1 MAILSNGKFY
11 GFLCS
16 VKATGRKLS
25 NGVKEYVEDFVSGF
39 AGHGWKLWEYI
50 KGKWK
55 LEIDSLV
62 VRETMVVFE
71 LLIQKIRAVKG
82 ALGIT
87 QACGRIKTATLDE
100 SGQNWLVTIEDE
112 MSFVAHDF
120 IRCQDWT
127 NGTLKGYWVE
137 ISEIRKIDGVDT
149 IVIPVSDFTGG
160 IGYTDGMEA
169 VDPALSG
176 MTTPAIGDE
185 IVQFGNSK
193 DVNRQSAIYLH
204 ADEGG
209 QPAIDILFGIN
220 SKSFAGC
227 TKIRMGGELPGTDG
241 LKGFYC
247 ENGMIKG
254 TDSTGHVVYC
264 IYPDGT
270 AEFGDG
276 SAKFAT
282 DKSGYIAGGA
292 ISWHWDASK
301 NKYVC
306 SMKGVVLTWDNL
318 DEETKEN
325 LKGEPGKDGQDGT
338 NGTDGKDGTSLIF
351 MGEFSSAPADPQNG
365 YWYRNTTDKKCYV
378 YQDGAWYVMTED
390 GKNGLDG
397 EGSIS
402 ADLDDEM
409 QSVVCSLDGTVVSG
423 LPVTTTFSMF
433 YGTTELSLDSLS
445 VGSITGVTA
454 TADRSTGIVKVTAIT
469 AAVADV
475 IRIPIT
481 GKATYKGAQYERTL
495 QLSINKIK
503 PGANGQNGTDGTDG
517 ADGQNAV
524 IYSLQ
529 PSTNIIKRDAN
540 GNSDVSKISCRVM
553 KTDGTSTVVSSLPV
567 GYSMDYIIDSG
578 NATSYTPDSE
588 ISVSGITNKI
598 QFRLYNETSGV
609 VLIDRETIAVVSD
622 GKKGLDGIN
631 GEDGKDGLSIMWKG
645 DLSSAPSNPEK
656 NWAYR
661 NTSNGIVYIYNG
673 SAWELMVADGQ
684 DGTDGTD
691 GTDGLSV
698 FVTYHDS
705 EDEPSRPT
713 GSGTSGG
720 WHTNATKDVVW
731 ISQKVA
737 SSASSGTWGDPIR
750 FKGLPGKYTELR
762 YKYAFGKP
770 ATPTGTNPAG
780 WSLSPD
786 REDITFSYSG
796 DFTKDGDYYVSPSP
810 TSHSSTYKQRIS
822 FTTRRANQMIHIEI
836 DVSSEQNYDKGIVEA
851 LDMSYHMD
859 NEHAWVG
866 SGVAS
871 AVVDIAVPTSGS
883 HFVEIVYTKD
893 GSGSSNEDR
902 VRFRMLDPTTCW
914 YSTAVIDGET
924 TPSWSEPVIFP
935 TDSKTEEQV
944 YLLAKSK
951 RDVVDLPTS
960 NEYVNEYIGDAPE
973 YSSSKFYS
981 AGNIVKYNNVYK
993 VAIQAHSGIAPTNE
1007 AYWEDVLWW
1016 VDNPRGASETY
1027 PYEYTCER
1035 TLQDGKWG
1043 EYKNYRLFGHYGKD
1057 GEPGEPGTPGE
1068 DANLLPWVE
1077 DWNNNKTEIGGE
1089 YLISPKIFSGTKDSN
1104 GKLTGVALGRDCVTV
1119 DGEKK
1124 TGIFALDQD
1133 DLMLE
1138 LDPLNKRYVFRG
1150 TNIIGSPDG
1159 QRVVISP
1166 DSKDIKIFD
1175 DSNKNVLRID
1185 GASKDSLNDLFS
1197 QNIPTI
1203 NIKNIPASVP
1213 SQEREY
1219 MVDIADPIY
1228 VTGNVA
1234 LDGRFFGGYT
1244 SSSPNTIFV
1253 EIILKTYSDSS
1264 LQNIIYADYLYSK
1277 VVSYTTE
1284 HSFDG
1289 EMFTGF
1295 LVSGY
1300 NVLSLRLAMS
1310 YQYSHSFSINNMS
1323 ITPVVNEYLSSL
1335 FANGISL
1342 GTSSK
1347 NLFSVMNRRVNGIN
1361 SIQAILSDGTSG
1373 LRLDSNGLQSLRNG
1387 RWGMVPSIICY
1398 GRAYST
1404 PSNAYIRRCKSY
1416 NGDIPTITRMSSTLG
1431 YLRMNIPS
1439 SWTADGFSESNVQIM
1454 LTGFGQSRNGS
1465 ASNMSEFLIKATVI
1479 SVTSSE
1485 VYIGLSDDDTGNDG
1499 EFYFEMK
1506 WL

>member
-16 VKATGRKLS
+16 VKSTGRKLS

-55 LEIDSLV
+55 LEIDALLV
-62 VRETMVVFE
+62 RGQFTVFE
-71 LLIQKIRAVKG
+71 LLISKIRSIMGAQTISQGQGKVKS
-82 ALGIT
+82 A
-87 QACGRIKTATLDE
+87 RISDDGTEYLIE
-100 SGQNWLVTIEDE
+100 LEDE
-112 MSFVAHDF
+112 DVSLVAHDF
-120 IRCQDWT
+120 IRCQT
-127 NGTLKGYWVE
+127 FSGTDLRMYHVE
-137 ISEIRKIDGVDT
+137 IESVDLST
-149 IVIPVSDFTGG
+149 KTLHIPLLEFNLD
-160 IGYTDGMEA
+160 D
-169 VDPALSG
+169 SG
-176 MTTPAIGDE
+176 NVLNPPKAGDDL
-185 IVQFGNSK
+185 VQFGNSQNK
-193 DVNRQSAIYLH
+193 ARQSAIYLH
-204 ADEGG
+204 ADENG
-209 QPAIDILFGIN
+209 QPAIDVMFDID
-220 SKSFAGC
+220 SKDW
-227 TKIRMGGELPGTDG
+227 TNKIKIRVGGDIPGTEG
-241 LKGFYC
+241 LKGFYSI
-247 ENGMIKG
+247 NGMIKAVDENG
-254 TDSTGHVVYC
+254 ALIYGL
-264 IYPDGT
+264 YPDGT
-270 AEFGDG
+270 VNIGKGNIVYNPQNNKVTLG
-276 SAKFAT
+276 SGVT
-282 DKSGYIAGGA
+282 L
-292 ISWHWDASK
+292 SWS
-301 NKYVC
+301 
-306 SMKGVVLTWDNL
+306 NL
-318 DEETKEN
+318 DEEAKEN

-351 MGEFSSAPADPQNG
+351 MGEFSSAPANPQNG

-409 QSVVCSLDGTVVSG
+409 QSVACSLDGTVVFG
-423 LPVTTTFSMF
+423 LPITTTFSMF
-433 YGTTELSLDSLS
+433 YGTTELPLDSLS

-454 TADRSTGIVKVTAIT
+454 TSDRSTGIVKVTAIT

-481 GKATYKGAQYERTL
+481 GRVTYKGSQYERTL
-495 QLSINKIK
+495 HLSINKVK
-503 PGANGQNGTDGTDG
+503 PGENGENGTDG
-517 ADGQNAV
+517 ANGQNAV

-529 PSTNIIKRDAN
+529 PSTNIIKRDAD
-540 GNSDVSKISCRVM
+540 GNSDISNISCRVM
-553 KTDGTSTVVSSLPV
+553 KTDGASTVVSSLPV

-578 NATSYTPDSE
+578 NATSYTPDKQ
-588 ISVSGITNKI
+588 ISVSGITDKI

-631 GEDGKDGLSIMWKG
+631 GEDGKDGLSITWKG
-645 DLSSAPSNPEK
+645 DLSSAPANPQK

-673 SAWELMVADGQ
+673 TAWELMVADGQ

-698 FVTYHDS
+698 FITYHDS

-737 SSASSGTWGDPIR
+737 SSASSGTWGDPMPFR
-750 FKGLPGKYTELR
+750 GLPGKYTELR

-810 TSHSSTYKQRIS
+810 TSHSSTYKQRVS

-902 VRFRMLDPTTCW
+902 VKFRMLDPTTCW
-914 YSTAVIDGET
+914 YSTAVIDGKT

-951 RDVVDLPTS
+951 RNVIDLPTS

-981 AGNIVKYNNVYK
+981 AGNIVKYNDVYK

-1043 EYKNYRLFGHYGKD
+1043 EYKNYHLFGHYGKD
-1057 GEPGEPGTPGE
+1057 GEPGE

-1077 DWNNNKTEIGGE
+1077 QWDNNKTLIDGE
-1089 YLISPKIFSGTKDSN
+1089 YVVSPKMFSGTKDSG
-1104 GKLTGVALGRDCVTV
+1104 GKLTGIALGRDCITV
-1119 DGEKK
+1119 DGEKR
-1124 TGIFALDQD
+1124 TGIFALVGGNIVFK
-1133 DLMLE
+1133 
-1138 LDPLNKRYVFRG
+1138 LDPISEEYEFQGSVVADSITMKDFAHLSQAIFKGDFMFSQQGIDADGNPTSNYQEFNQENPQGGNFKPNLAFNLKTGDQYSNGGHVYGFATNTPIQANG
-1150 TNIIGSPDG
+1150 TSVDPDKVAYSKVNI
-1159 QRVVISP
+1159 
-1166 DSKDIKIFD
+1166 
-1175 DSNKNVLRID
+1175 
-1185 GASKDSLNDLFS
+1185 LFS
-1197 QNIPTI
+1197 GTSSLRLPNDKKFDGVEFTIVSTASRSFDGSANIY
-1203 NIKNIPASVP
+1203 
-1213 SQEREY
+1213 REGGGDTNYSATGIHYKGVEIRTCY
-1219 MVDIADPIY
+1219 MRSEGSFIRLIAHWNGSKLKYYVVGHSDNFAMIEPILNTQGTSATLGIWFVDR
-1228 VTGNVA
+1228 V
-1234 LDGRFFGGYT
+1234 YT
-1244 SSSPNTIFV
+1244 SSTSMRVYYNDINLFLFMLNVYSGKDAPNTGG
-1253 EIILKTYSDSS
+1253 L
-1264 LQNIIYADYLYSK
+1264 N
-1277 VVSYTTE
+1277 
-1284 HSFDG
+1284 
-1289 EMFTGF
+1289 FT
-1295 LVSGY
+1295 S
-1300 NVLSLRLAMS
+1300 
-1310 YQYSHSFSINNMS
+1310 
-1323 ITPVVNEYLSSL
+1323 
-1335 FANGISL
+1335 
-1342 GTSSK
+1342 
-1347 NLFSVMNRRVNGIN
+1347 
-1361 SIQAILSDGTSG
+1361 
-1373 LRLDSNGLQSLRNG
+1373 
-1387 RWGMVPSIICY
+1387 
-1398 GRAYST
+1398 
-1404 PSNAYIRRCKSY
+1404 
-1416 NGDIPTITRMSSTLG
+1416 
-1431 YLRMNIPS
+1431 PS
-1439 SWTADGFSESNVQIM
+1439 S
-1454 LTGFGQSRNGS
+1454 
-1465 ASNMSEFLIKATVI
+1465 
-1479 SVTSSE
+1479 
-1485 VYIGLSDDDTGNDG
+1485 
-1499 EFYFEMK
+1499 
-1506 WL
+1506 

>member
-16 VKATGRKLS
+16 VKSTGRKLS

-55 LEIDSLV
+55 LEIDALLV
-62 VRETMVVFE
+62 RGQFTVFE
-71 LLIQKIRAVKG
+71 LLISKIRSIMGAQTISQGQGKVKS
-82 ALGIT
+82 A
-87 QACGRIKTATLDE
+87 RISDDGTEYLIE
-100 SGQNWLVTIEDE
+100 LEDE
-112 MSFVAHDF
+112 DVSLVAHDF
-120 IRCQDWT
+120 IRCQT
-127 NGTLKGYWVE
+127 FSGTDLRMYHVE
-137 ISEIRKIDGVDT
+137 IESVDLST
-149 IVIPVSDFTGG
+149 KTLHIPLLEFNLD
-160 IGYTDGMEA
+160 D
-169 VDPALSG
+169 SG
-176 MTTPAIGDE
+176 NVLNPPKAGDDL
-185 IVQFGNSK
+185 VQFGNSQNK
-193 DVNRQSAIYLH
+193 ARQSAIYLH
-204 ADEGG
+204 ADENG
-209 QPAIDILFGIN
+209 QPAIDVMFDID
-220 SKSFAGC
+220 SKDW
-227 TKIRMGGELPGTDG
+227 TNKIKIRVGGDIPGTEG
-241 LKGFYC
+241 LKGFYSI
-247 ENGMIKG
+247 NGMIKAVDENG
-254 TDSTGHVVYC
+254 ALIYGL
-264 IYPDGT
+264 YPDGT
-270 AEFGDG
+270 VNIGKGNIVYNPQNNKVTLG
-276 SAKFAT
+276 SGVT
-282 DKSGYIAGGA
+282 L
-292 ISWHWDASK
+292 SWS
-301 NKYVC
+301 
-306 SMKGVVLTWDNL
+306 NL
-318 DEETKEN
+318 DEEAKEN

-351 MGEFSSAPADPQNG
+351 MGEFSSAPANPQNG

-409 QSVVCSLDGTVVSG
+409 QSVACSLDGTVVFG
-423 LPVTTTFSMF
+423 LPITTTFSMF
-433 YGTTELSLDSLS
+433 YGTTELPLDSLS

-454 TADRSTGIVKVTAIT
+454 TSDRSTGIVKVTAIT

-481 GKATYKGAQYERTL
+481 GRVTYKGSQYERTL
-495 QLSINKIK
+495 HLSINKVK
-503 PGANGQNGTDGTDG
+503 PGENGENGTDG
-517 ADGQNAV
+517 ANGQNAV

-529 PSTNIIKRDAN
+529 PSTNIIKRDAD
-540 GNSDVSKISCRVM
+540 GNSDISNISCRVM
-553 KTDGTSTVVSSLPV
+553 KTDGASTVVSSLPV

-578 NATSYTPDSE
+578 NATSYTPDKQ
-588 ISVSGITNKI
+588 ISVSGITDKI

-631 GEDGKDGLSIMWKG
+631 GEDGKDGLSITWKG
-645 DLSSAPSNPEK
+645 DLSSAPANPQK

-673 SAWELMVADGQ
+673 TAWELMVADGQ

-698 FVTYHDS
+698 FITYHDS

-796 DFTKDGDYYVSPSP
+796 NFTKDGDYYVSPSP
-810 TSHSSTYKQRIS
+810 ASHSSTYKQRVS

-851 LDMSYHMD
+851 LDTSYHMD
-859 NEHAWVG
+859 NEHAWTG
-866 SGVAS
+866 SGVTN
-871 AVVDIAVPTSGS
+871 AVVDIAVPTAGS

-902 VRFRMLDPTTCW
+902 VKFRMLDPTTCW
-914 YSTAVIDGET
+914 YSTAVIDGKT

-951 RDVVDLPTS
+951 RNVIDLPTS

-981 AGNIVKYNNVYK
+981 AGNIVKYNDVYK

-1043 EYKNYRLFGHYGKD
+1043 EYKNYHLFGHYGKD
-1057 GEPGEPGTPGE
+1057 GEPGADGKPGE

-1077 DWNNNKTEIGGE
+1077 QWDNNKTLIDGE
-1089 YLISPKIFSGTKDSN
+1089 YVVSPKMFSGTKDSG
-1104 GKLTGVALGRDCVTV
+1104 GKLTGIALGRDCITV
-1119 DGEKK
+1119 DGEKR
-1124 TGIFALDQD
+1124 TGIFALVGGNIVFK
-1133 DLMLE
+1133 
-1138 LDPLNKRYVFRG
+1138 LDPISEEYEFQGSVVADSITMKDFAHLSQAIFKGDFMFSQQGIDADGNPTSNYQEFNQENPQGGNFKPNLAFNLKTGDQYSNGGHVYGFATNTPIQANG
-1150 TNIIGSPDG
+1150 TSVDPDKVAYSKVNI
-1159 QRVVISP
+1159 
-1166 DSKDIKIFD
+1166 
-1175 DSNKNVLRID
+1175 
-1185 GASKDSLNDLFS
+1185 LFS
-1197 QNIPTI
+1197 GTSSLRLPNDKKFDGVEFTIVSTAPRSFDGSANIY
-1203 NIKNIPASVP
+1203 
-1213 SQEREY
+1213 REGGGDTNYSATGIHYKGVEIRTCY
-1219 MVDIADPIY
+1219 MRSEGSFIRLIAHWNGSKLKYYVVGHSDNFAMIEPILNTQGTSATLGIWFVDR
-1228 VTGNVA
+1228 V
-1234 LDGRFFGGYT
+1234 YT
-1244 SSSPNTIFV
+1244 SSTSMRVYYNDINLFLFMLNVYSGKDAPNTGG
-1253 EIILKTYSDSS
+1253 L
-1264 LQNIIYADYLYSK
+1264 N
-1277 VVSYTTE
+1277 
-1284 HSFDG
+1284 
-1289 EMFTGF
+1289 FT
-1295 LVSGY
+1295 S
-1300 NVLSLRLAMS
+1300 
-1310 YQYSHSFSINNMS
+1310 
-1323 ITPVVNEYLSSL
+1323 
-1335 FANGISL
+1335 
-1342 GTSSK
+1342 
-1347 NLFSVMNRRVNGIN
+1347 
-1361 SIQAILSDGTSG
+1361 
-1373 LRLDSNGLQSLRNG
+1373 
-1387 RWGMVPSIICY
+1387 
-1398 GRAYST
+1398 
-1404 PSNAYIRRCKSY
+1404 
-1416 NGDIPTITRMSSTLG
+1416 
-1431 YLRMNIPS
+1431 PS
-1439 SWTADGFSESNVQIM
+1439 S
-1454 LTGFGQSRNGS
+1454 
-1465 ASNMSEFLIKATVI
+1465 
-1479 SVTSSE
+1479 
-1485 VYIGLSDDDTGNDG
+1485 
-1499 EFYFEMK
+1499 
-1506 WL
+1506 

>member
-55 LEIDSLV
+55 LEIDALLV
-62 VRETMVVFE
+62 RGQFTVFE
-71 LLIQKIRAVKG
+71 LLISKIRSIMGAQTISQGQGKVKS
-82 ALGIT
+82 A
-87 QACGRIKTATLDE
+87 RISDDGTEYLIE
-100 SGQNWLVTIEDE
+100 LEDE
-112 MSFVAHDF
+112 DVSLVAHDF
-120 IRCQDWT
+120 IRCQT
-127 NGTLKGYWVE
+127 FSGTDLRMYHVE
-137 ISEIRKIDGVDT
+137 IESVDLSTKTLHIPLSEFNLDD
-149 IVIPVSDFTGG
+149 
-160 IGYTDGMEA
+160 
-169 VDPALSG
+169 SG
-176 MTTPAIGDE
+176 NVLNPPKAGDDL
-185 IVQFGNSK
+185 VQFGNSQNK
-193 DVNRQSAIYLH
+193 DRQSAIYLH
-204 ADEGG
+204 ADENG
-209 QPAIDILFGIN
+209 QPAIDVMFDID
-220 SKSFAGC
+220 SKDW
-227 TKIRMGGELPGTDG
+227 TNKIKIRVGGDIPGTEG
-241 LKGFYC
+241 LKGFYSI
-247 ENGMIKG
+247 NGMIKAVDENG
-254 TDSTGHVVYC
+254 ALIYGL
-264 IYPDGT
+264 YPDGT
-270 AEFGDG
+270 VNIGKGNIVYNPQNNKVTLG
-276 SAKFAT
+276 SGVT
-282 DKSGYIAGGA
+282 L
-292 ISWHWDASK
+292 SWS
-301 NKYVC
+301 
-306 SMKGVVLTWDNL
+306 NL
-318 DEETKEN
+318 DEEAKEN
-325 LKGEPGKDGQDGT
+325 LKGEP
-338 NGTDGKDGTSLIF
+338 GTDGKDGTSLIF
-351 MGEFSSAPADPQNG
+351 MGEFSSAPANPQNG

-409 QSVVCSLDGTVVSG
+409 QSVACSLDGTVVSG
-423 LPVTTTFSMF
+423 LPITTTFSMF
-433 YGTTELSLDSLS
+433 YGTTELPLDSLS

-481 GKATYKGAQYERTL
+481 GRVTYKGSQYERTL
-495 QLSINKIK
+495 HLSINKVK
-503 PGANGQNGTDGTDG
+503 PGENGENGTDGTN
-517 ADGQNAV
+517 GQNAV

-529 PSTNIIKRDAN
+529 PSTNIIKRDAD

-578 NATSYTPDSE
+578 NATSYTPDKQ
-588 ISVSGITNKI
+588 ISVSGITEKI

-631 GEDGKDGLSIMWKG
+631 GEDGKDGLSITWKG
-645 DLSSAPSNPEK
+645 DLSSAPANPQK

-673 SAWELMVADGQ
+673 TAWELMVADGQ

-698 FVTYHDS
+698 FITYHDS

-796 DFTKDGDYYVSPSP
+796 NFTKDGDYYVSPSP
-810 TSHSSTYKQRIS
+810 TSHSSTYKQRVS

-851 LDMSYHMD
+851 LDTSYSSS
-859 NEHAWVG
+859 NEHAWEG
-866 SGVAS
+866 SGVTN
-871 AVVDIAVPTSGS
+871 AVVDIAVPTAGS

-893 GSGSSNEDR
+893 SSTSNNEDR
-902 VRFRMLDPTTCW
+902 VKFRMLDPTTCW
-914 YSTAVIDGET
+914 YSTAVIDSKT

-951 RDVVDLPTS
+951 RNVIDLPTS
-960 NEYVNEYIGDAPE
+960 NEYVNEYIGDASE

-1043 EYKNYRLFGHYGKD
+1043 EYKNYHLFGHYGKD
-1057 GEPGEPGTPGE
+1057 GEPGE

-1089 YLISPKIFSGTKDSN
+1089 YLISPKIFSGTKDSS
-1104 GKLTGVALGRDCVTV
+1104 GKLTGIALGRDCITV
-1119 DGEKK
+1119 DGEKR
-1124 TGIFALDQD
+1124 TGIFALVGGNIVFK
-1133 DLMLE
+1133 
-1138 LDPLNKRYVFRG
+1138 LDPISEEYEFQGSVVADSITMKDFAHLSQAIFKGDFMFSQQGIDADGNPTSNYQEFNQENPQGGNFKPNLAFNLKTGDQYSNGGHVYGFATNTPIQANG
-1150 TNIIGSPDG
+1150 TSVDPDKVAYSKVNI
-1159 QRVVISP
+1159 
-1166 DSKDIKIFD
+1166 
-1175 DSNKNVLRID
+1175 
-1185 GASKDSLNDLFS
+1185 LFS
-1197 QNIPTI
+1197 GTSSLRLPNDKKFDGVEFTIVSTASRSFDGSANIY
-1203 NIKNIPASVP
+1203 
-1213 SQEREY
+1213 REGGGDTNYSATGIYYKGVEIRTCY
-1219 MVDIADPIY
+1219 MRSEGSFIRLIAHWNGSKLKYYVVGHSDNFAMIEPILNTQGTSATLGIWFVDR
-1228 VTGNVA
+1228 V
-1234 LDGRFFGGYT
+1234 YT
-1244 SSSPNTIFV
+1244 SSTSMRVYYNDINLFLFMLNVYGGKDAPNTGG
-1253 EIILKTYSDSS
+1253 L
-1264 LQNIIYADYLYSK
+1264 N
-1277 VVSYTTE
+1277 
-1284 HSFDG
+1284 
-1289 EMFTGF
+1289 FT
-1295 LVSGY
+1295 S
-1300 NVLSLRLAMS
+1300 
-1310 YQYSHSFSINNMS
+1310 
-1323 ITPVVNEYLSSL
+1323 
-1335 FANGISL
+1335 
-1342 GTSSK
+1342 
-1347 NLFSVMNRRVNGIN
+1347 
-1361 SIQAILSDGTSG
+1361 
-1373 LRLDSNGLQSLRNG
+1373 
-1387 RWGMVPSIICY
+1387 
-1398 GRAYST
+1398 
-1404 PSNAYIRRCKSY
+1404 
-1416 NGDIPTITRMSSTLG
+1416 
-1431 YLRMNIPS
+1431 PS
-1439 SWTADGFSESNVQIM
+1439 S
-1454 LTGFGQSRNGS
+1454 
-1465 ASNMSEFLIKATVI
+1465 
-1479 SVTSSE
+1479 
-1485 VYIGLSDDDTGNDG
+1485 
-1499 EFYFEMK
+1499 
-1506 WL
+1506 

>member
-55 LEIDSLV
+55 LEIDALLV
-62 VRETMVVFE
+62 RGQFTVFE
-71 LLIQKIRAVKG
+71 LLISKIRSIMGAQTISQGQGKVKS
-82 ALGIT
+82 A
-87 QACGRIKTATLDE
+87 RISDDGTEYLIE
-100 SGQNWLVTIEDE
+100 LEDE
-112 MSFVAHDF
+112 DVSLVAHDF
-120 IRCQDWT
+120 IRCQT
-127 NGTLKGYWVE
+127 FSGTDLRMYHVE
-137 ISEIRKIDGVDT
+137 IESVDLST
-149 IVIPVSDFTGG
+149 KTLHIPLLEFNLD
-160 IGYTDGMEA
+160 D
-169 VDPALSG
+169 SG
-176 MTTPAIGDE
+176 NVLNPPKAGDDL
-185 IVQFGNSK
+185 VQFGNSQNK
-193 DVNRQSAIYLH
+193 ARQSAIYLH
-204 ADEGG
+204 ADENG
-209 QPAIDILFGIN
+209 QPAIDVMFDID
-220 SKSFAGC
+220 SKDW
-227 TKIRMGGELPGTDG
+227 TNKIKIRVGGDIPGTEG
-241 LKGFYC
+241 LKGFYSI
-247 ENGMIKG
+247 NGMIKAVDENG
-254 TDSTGHVVYC
+254 ALIYGL
-264 IYPDGT
+264 YPDGT
-270 AEFGDG
+270 VNIGKGNIVYNPQNNKVTLG
-276 SAKFAT
+276 SGVT
-282 DKSGYIAGGA
+282 L
-292 ISWHWDASK
+292 SWS
-301 NKYVC
+301 
-306 SMKGVVLTWDNL
+306 NL
-318 DEETKEN
+318 DEEAKEN

-351 MGEFSSAPADPQNG
+351 MGEFSSAPANPQNG

-409 QSVVCSLDGTVVSG
+409 QSVACSLDGTVVFG
-423 LPVTTTFSMF
+423 LPITTTFSMF
-433 YGTTELSLDSLS
+433 YGTTELPLDSLS

-454 TADRSTGIVKVTAIT
+454 TSDRSTGIVKVTAIT

-481 GKATYKGAQYERTL
+481 GRVTYKGSQYERTL
-495 QLSINKIK
+495 HLSINKVK
-503 PGANGQNGTDGTDG
+503 PGENGENGTDG
-517 ADGQNAV
+517 ANGQNAV

-529 PSTNIIKRDAN
+529 PSTNIIKRDAD
-540 GNSDVSKISCRVM
+540 GNSDISNISCRVM
-553 KTDGTSTVVSSLPV
+553 KTDGASTVVSSLPV

-578 NATSYTPDSE
+578 NATSYTPDKQ
-588 ISVSGITNKI
+588 ISVSGITDKI

-631 GEDGKDGLSIMWKG
+631 GEDGKDGLSITWKG
-645 DLSSAPSNPEK
+645 DLSSAPANPQK

-673 SAWELMVADGQ
+673 TAWELMVADGQ

-698 FVTYHDS
+698 FITYHDS

-796 DFTKDGDYYVSPSP
+796 NFTKDGDYYVSPSP
-810 TSHSSTYKQRIS
+810 ASHSSTYKQRVS

-851 LDMSYHMD
+851 LDTSYHMD
-859 NEHAWVG
+859 NEHAWTG
-866 SGVAS
+866 SGVTN
-871 AVVDIAVPTSGS
+871 AVVDIAVPTAGS

-902 VRFRMLDPTTCW
+902 VKFRMLDPTTCW
-914 YSTAVIDGET
+914 YSTAVIDGKT

-951 RDVVDLPTS
+951 RNVIDLPTS

-981 AGNIVKYNNVYK
+981 AGNIVKYNDVYK

-1043 EYKNYRLFGHYGKD
+1043 EYKNYHLFGHYGKD
-1057 GEPGEPGTPGE
+1057 GEPGADGKPGE

-1077 DWNNNKTEIGGE
+1077 QWDNNKTLIDGE
-1089 YLISPKIFSGTKDSN
+1089 YVVSPKMFSGTKDSG
-1104 GKLTGVALGRDCVTV
+1104 GKLTGIALGRDCITV
-1119 DGEKK
+1119 DGEKR
-1124 TGIFALDQD
+1124 TGIFALVGGNIVFK
-1133 DLMLE
+1133 
-1138 LDPLNKRYVFRG
+1138 LDPISEEYEFQGSVVADSITMKDFAHLSQAIFKGDFMFSQQGIDADGNPTSNYQEFNQENPQGGNFKPNLAFNLKTGDQYSNGGHVYGFATNTPIQANG
-1150 TNIIGSPDG
+1150 TSVDPDKVAYSKVNI
-1159 QRVVISP
+1159 
-1166 DSKDIKIFD
+1166 
-1175 DSNKNVLRID
+1175 
-1185 GASKDSLNDLFS
+1185 LFS
-1197 QNIPTI
+1197 GTSSLRLPNDKKFDGVEFTIVSTASRSFDGSANIY
-1203 NIKNIPASVP
+1203 
-1213 SQEREY
+1213 REGGGDTNYSATGIHYKGVEIRTCY
-1219 MVDIADPIY
+1219 MRSEGSFIRLIAHWNGSKLKYYVVGHSDNFAMIEPILNTQGTSATLGIWFVDR
-1228 VTGNVA
+1228 V
-1234 LDGRFFGGYT
+1234 YT
-1244 SSSPNTIFV
+1244 SSTSMRVYYNDINLFLFMLNVYSGKDAPNTGG
-1253 EIILKTYSDSS
+1253 L
-1264 LQNIIYADYLYSK
+1264 N
-1277 VVSYTTE
+1277 
-1284 HSFDG
+1284 
-1289 EMFTGF
+1289 FT
-1295 LVSGY
+1295 S
-1300 NVLSLRLAMS
+1300 
-1310 YQYSHSFSINNMS
+1310 
-1323 ITPVVNEYLSSL
+1323 
-1335 FANGISL
+1335 
-1342 GTSSK
+1342 
-1347 NLFSVMNRRVNGIN
+1347 
-1361 SIQAILSDGTSG
+1361 
-1373 LRLDSNGLQSLRNG
+1373 
-1387 RWGMVPSIICY
+1387 
-1398 GRAYST
+1398 
-1404 PSNAYIRRCKSY
+1404 
-1416 NGDIPTITRMSSTLG
+1416 
-1431 YLRMNIPS
+1431 PS
-1439 SWTADGFSESNVQIM
+1439 S
-1454 LTGFGQSRNGS
+1454 
-1465 ASNMSEFLIKATVI
+1465 
-1479 SVTSSE
+1479 
-1485 VYIGLSDDDTGNDG
+1485 
-1499 EFYFEMK
+1499 
-1506 WL
+1506 

>member
-55 LEIDSLV
+55 LEIDALLV
-62 VRETMVVFE
+62 RGQFTVFE
-71 LLIQKIRAVKG
+71 LLISKIRSIMG
-82 ALGIT
+82 AQTISQG
-87 QACGRIKTATLDE
+87 QGKDKSARISDDGTEYLIE
-100 SGQNWLVTIEDE
+100 LEDE
-112 MSFVAHDF
+112 DVSLVAHDF
-120 IRCQDWT
+120 IRCQT
-127 NGTLKGYWVE
+127 FSGTDLRMYHVE
-137 ISEIRKIDGVDT
+137 IESVDLLTKTLHIPLSEFNLDD
-149 IVIPVSDFTGG
+149 
-160 IGYTDGMEA
+160 
-169 VDPALSG
+169 SG
-176 MTTPAIGDE
+176 NVLNPPKAGDDL
-185 IVQFGNSK
+185 VQFGNSQNK
-193 DVNRQSAIYLH
+193 ARQSAIYLH
-204 ADEGG
+204 ADENG
-209 QPAIDILFGIN
+209 QPAIDVMFDID
-220 SKSFAGC
+220 SKDW
-227 TKIRMGGELPGTDG
+227 TNKIKIRVGGDIPGTEG
-241 LKGFYC
+241 LKGFYSI
-247 ENGMIKG
+247 NGMIKAVDENG
-254 TDSTGHVVYC
+254 ALIYGL
-264 IYPDGT
+264 YPDGT
-270 AEFGDG
+270 VNIGKGNIVYNPQNNKVTLG
-276 SAKFAT
+276 SGVT
-282 DKSGYIAGGA
+282 L
-292 ISWHWDASK
+292 SWS
-301 NKYVC
+301 
-306 SMKGVVLTWDNL
+306 NL

-351 MGEFSSAPADPQNG
+351 MGEFSSAPANPQNG

-409 QSVVCSLDGTVVSG
+409 QSVACSLDGTVVFG
-423 LPVTTTFSMF
+423 LPITTTFSMF
-433 YGTTELSLDSLS
+433 YGTTELPLDSLS

-454 TADRSTGIVKVTAIT
+454 TSDRSTGIVKVTAIT

-481 GKATYKGAQYERTL
+481 GRVTYKGSQYERTL
-495 QLSINKIK
+495 HLSINKVK
-503 PGANGQNGTDGTDG
+503 PGENGENGTDG
-517 ADGQNAV
+517 ANGQNAV

-529 PSTNIIKRDAN
+529 PSTNIIKRDAD
-540 GNSDVSKISCRVM
+540 GNSDVSNISCRVM
-553 KTDGTSTVVSSLPV
+553 KTDGASTVVSSLPV

-578 NATSYTPDSE
+578 NATSYTPDKQ
-588 ISVSGITNKI
+588 ISVSGITDKI

-631 GEDGKDGLSIMWKG
+631 GEDGKDGLSITWKG
-645 DLSSAPSNPEK
+645 DLSSAPANPQK

-673 SAWELMVADGQ
+673 TAWELMVADGQ

-698 FVTYHDS
+698 FITYHDS

-796 DFTKDGDYYVSPSP
+796 NFTKDGDYYVSPSP
-810 TSHSSTYKQRIS
+810 TSHSSTYKQRVS

-851 LDMSYHMD
+851 LDTSYSSS
-859 NEHAWVG
+859 NEHAWEG
-866 SGVAS
+866 SGVTN
-871 AVVDIAVPTSGS
+871 AVVDIAVPTAGS

-893 GSGSSNEDR
+893 SSTSSNEDR
-902 VRFRMLDPTTCW
+902 VKFRMLDPTTCW
-914 YSTAVIDGET
+914 YSTAVIDGKT

-951 RDVVDLPTS
+951 RNVIDLPAS

-1035 TLQDGKWG
+1035 TLQGGKWG

-1057 GEPGEPGTPGE
+1057 GEPGADGKPGE

-1089 YLISPKIFSGTKDSN
+1089 YLISPKIFSGTKDSS

-1150 TNIIGSPDG
+1150 TNIIGSPNG

-1175 DSNKNVLRID
+1175 DNNKNVLRID

-1203 NIKNIPASVP
+1203 NVKNIPASVP

-1219 MVDIADPIY
+1219 MVDITDPIY

-1253 EIILKTYSDSS
+1253 EIILKAYSDSS
-1264 LQNIIYADYLYSK
+1264 LQNIIYADYIYSK
-1277 VVSYTTE
+1277 VVSYKTE
-1284 HSFDG
+1284 HIFND

-1310 YQYSHSFSINNMS
+1310 EQYPHSFSINNMS

-1373 LRLDSNGLQSLRNG
+1373 LRLDSNGLQSSRNG

-1416 NGDIPTITRMSSTLG
+1416 NGDIPTITRMSSTMG

-1439 SWTADGFSESNVQIM
+1439 SWTTDGFSESTVQIM

-1465 ASNMSEFLIKATVI
+1465 ASNMSEFLIKATVL

>member
-55 LEIDSLV
+55 LEIDALLV
-62 VRETMVVFE
+62 RGQFTVFE
-71 LLIQKIRAVKG
+71 LLISKIRSIMGAQTISQGQGKVKS
-82 ALGIT
+82 A
-87 QACGRIKTATLDE
+87 RISDDGTEYLIE
-100 SGQNWLVTIEDE
+100 LEDE
-112 MSFVAHDF
+112 DVSLVAHDF
-120 IRCQDWT
+120 IRCQT
-127 NGTLKGYWVE
+127 FSGTDLRMYHVE
-137 ISEIRKIDGVDT
+137 IESVDLSTKTLHIPLSEFNLDD
-149 IVIPVSDFTGG
+149 
-160 IGYTDGMEA
+160 
-169 VDPALSG
+169 SG
-176 MTTPAIGDE
+176 NVLNPPKAGDDL
-185 IVQFGNSK
+185 VQFGNSQNK
-193 DVNRQSAIYLH
+193 DRQSAIYLH
-204 ADEGG
+204 ADENG
-209 QPAIDILFGIN
+209 QPAIDVMFDID
-220 SKSFAGC
+220 SKDW
-227 TKIRMGGELPGTDG
+227 TNKIKIRVGGDIPGTEG
-241 LKGFYC
+241 LKGFYSI
-247 ENGMIKG
+247 NGMIKAVDENG
-254 TDSTGHVVYC
+254 ALIYGL
-264 IYPDGT
+264 YPDGT
-270 AEFGDG
+270 VNIGKGNIVYNPQNNKVTLG
-276 SAKFAT
+276 SGVT
-282 DKSGYIAGGA
+282 L
-292 ISWHWDASK
+292 SWS
-301 NKYVC
+301 
-306 SMKGVVLTWDNL
+306 NL
-318 DEETKEN
+318 DEEAKEN
-325 LKGEPGKDGQDGT
+325 LKGEP
-338 NGTDGKDGTSLIF
+338 GTDGKDGTSLIF
-351 MGEFSSAPADPQNG
+351 MGEFSSAPANPQNG

-409 QSVVCSLDGTVVSG
+409 QSVACSLDGTVVFG
-423 LPVTTTFSMF
+423 LPITTTFSMF
-433 YGTTELSLDSLS
+433 YGTTELPLDSLS

-469 AAVADV
+469 ATVADV

-481 GKATYKGAQYERTL
+481 GRVTYKGSQYERTL
-495 QLSINKIK
+495 HLSINKVK
-503 PGANGQNGTDGTDG
+503 PGENGENGTDGTN
-517 ADGQNAV
+517 GQNAV

-529 PSTNIIKRDAN
+529 PSTNIIKRDAD
-540 GNSDVSKISCRVM
+540 GNSDVSNISCRVM
-553 KTDGTSTVVSSLPV
+553 KTDGASTVVSSLPV

-578 NATSYTPDSE
+578 NATSYTPDKQ
-588 ISVSGITNKI
+588 ISVSGITDKI

-631 GEDGKDGLSIMWKG
+631 GEDGKDGLSITWKG
-645 DLSSAPSNPEK
+645 DLSSAPANPQK

-673 SAWELMVADGQ
+673 TAWELMVADGQ

-698 FVTYHDS
+698 FITYHDS

-796 DFTKDGDYYVSPSP
+796 NFTKDGDYYVSPSP
-810 TSHSSTYKQRIS
+810 TSHSSTYKQRVS

-851 LDMSYHMD
+851 LDTSYRMD
-859 NEHAWVG
+859 NEHAWEG
-866 SGVAS
+866 SGVTN
-871 AVVDIAVPTSGS
+871 AVVDIAVPTAGS

-902 VRFRMLDPTTCW
+902 VKFRMLDPTTCW
-914 YSTAVIDGET
+914 YSTAVIDSKT

-951 RDVVDLPTS
+951 RNVIDLPAS

-1035 TLQDGKWG
+1035 TLQGGKWG

-1057 GEPGEPGTPGE
+1057 GEPGE

-1089 YLISPKIFSGTKDSN
+1089 YLISPKIFSGTKDSS
-1104 GKLTGVALGRDCVTV
+1104 GKLTGIALGRDCITV
-1119 DGEKK
+1119 DGEKR
-1124 TGIFALDQD
+1124 TGIFALVGGNIVFK
-1133 DLMLE
+1133 
-1138 LDPLNKRYVFRG
+1138 LDPISEEYEFQGSVVADSITMKDFAHLSQAIFKGDFMFSQQGIDADGNPTSNYQEFNQENPQGGNFKPNLAFNLKTGDQYSNGGHVYGFATNTPIQANG
-1150 TNIIGSPDG
+1150 TSVDPDKVAYSKVNI
-1159 QRVVISP
+1159 
-1166 DSKDIKIFD
+1166 
-1175 DSNKNVLRID
+1175 
-1185 GASKDSLNDLFS
+1185 LFS
-1197 QNIPTI
+1197 GTSSLRLPNDKKFDGVEFTIVSTASRSFDGSANIY
-1203 NIKNIPASVP
+1203 
-1213 SQEREY
+1213 REGGGDTNYSATGIHYKGVEIRTCY
-1219 MVDIADPIY
+1219 MRSEGSFIRLIAHWNGSKLKYYVVGHSDNFAMIEPILNTQGTSATLGIWFVDR
-1228 VTGNVA
+1228 V
-1234 LDGRFFGGYT
+1234 YT
-1244 SSSPNTIFV
+1244 SSTSMRVYYNDINLFLFMLNVYSGKDAPNTGG
-1253 EIILKTYSDSS
+1253 L
-1264 LQNIIYADYLYSK
+1264 N
-1277 VVSYTTE
+1277 
-1284 HSFDG
+1284 
-1289 EMFTGF
+1289 FT
-1295 LVSGY
+1295 S
-1300 NVLSLRLAMS
+1300 
-1310 YQYSHSFSINNMS
+1310 
-1323 ITPVVNEYLSSL
+1323 
-1335 FANGISL
+1335 
-1342 GTSSK
+1342 
-1347 NLFSVMNRRVNGIN
+1347 
-1361 SIQAILSDGTSG
+1361 
-1373 LRLDSNGLQSLRNG
+1373 
-1387 RWGMVPSIICY
+1387 
-1398 GRAYST
+1398 
-1404 PSNAYIRRCKSY
+1404 
-1416 NGDIPTITRMSSTLG
+1416 
-1431 YLRMNIPS
+1431 PS
-1439 SWTADGFSESNVQIM
+1439 S
-1454 LTGFGQSRNGS
+1454 
-1465 ASNMSEFLIKATVI
+1465 
-1479 SVTSSE
+1479 
-1485 VYIGLSDDDTGNDG
+1485 
-1499 EFYFEMK
+1499 
-1506 WL
+1506 

>member
-16 VKATGRKLS
+16 VKSTGRKLS

-55 LEIDSLV
+55 LEIDALLV
-62 VRETMVVFE
+62 RGQFTVFE
-71 LLIQKIRAVKG
+71 LLISKIRSIMGAQTISQGQGKVKS
-82 ALGIT
+82 A
-87 QACGRIKTATLDE
+87 RISDDGTEYLIE
-100 SGQNWLVTIEDE
+100 LEDE
-112 MSFVAHDF
+112 DVSLVAHDF
-120 IRCQDWT
+120 IRCQT
-127 NGTLKGYWVE
+127 FSGTDLRMYHVE
-137 ISEIRKIDGVDT
+137 IESVDLST
-149 IVIPVSDFTGG
+149 KTLHIPLLEFNLD
-160 IGYTDGMEA
+160 D
-169 VDPALSG
+169 SG
-176 MTTPAIGDE
+176 NVLNPPKAGDDL
-185 IVQFGNSK
+185 VQFGNSQNK
-193 DVNRQSAIYLH
+193 ARQSAIYLH
-204 ADEGG
+204 ADENG
-209 QPAIDILFGIN
+209 QPAIDVMFDID
-220 SKSFAGC
+220 SKDW
-227 TKIRMGGELPGTDG
+227 TNKIKIRVGGDIPGTEG
-241 LKGFYC
+241 LKGFYSI
-247 ENGMIKG
+247 NGMIKAVDENG
-254 TDSTGHVVYC
+254 ALIYGL
-264 IYPDGT
+264 YPDGT
-270 AEFGDG
+270 VNIGKGNIVYNPQNNKVTLG
-276 SAKFAT
+276 SGVT
-282 DKSGYIAGGA
+282 L
-292 ISWHWDASK
+292 SWS
-301 NKYVC
+301 
-306 SMKGVVLTWDNL
+306 NL
-318 DEETKEN
+318 DEEAKEN

-351 MGEFSSAPADPQNG
+351 MGEFSSAPANPQNG

-409 QSVVCSLDGTVVSG
+409 QSVACSLDGTVVFG

-433 YGTTELSLDSLS
+433 YGTTKLPLDSLS

-481 GKATYKGAQYERTL
+481 GRVTYKGSQYERTL
-495 QLSINKIK
+495 HLSINKVK
-503 PGANGQNGTDGTDG
+503 PGENGEDGTDGTN
-517 ADGQNAV
+517 GQNAV

-529 PSTNIIKRDAN
+529 PSTNIIKRDAD
-540 GNSDVSKISCRVM
+540 GNSDVSNISCRVM
-553 KTDGTSTVVSSLPV
+553 KTDGASTVVSSLPV

-578 NATSYTPDSE
+578 NATSYTPDKQ
-588 ISVSGITNKI
+588 ISVSGITDKI

-631 GEDGKDGLSIMWKG
+631 GEDGKDGLSITWKG
-645 DLSSAPSNPEK
+645 DLSSAPANPQK

-673 SAWELMVADGQ
+673 TAWELMVADGQ

-698 FVTYHDS
+698 FITYHDS

-796 DFTKDGDYYVSPSP
+796 NFTKDGDYYVSPSP
-810 TSHSSTYKQRIS
+810 TSHSSTYKQRVS

-851 LDMSYHMD
+851 LDTSYRMD
-859 NEHAWVG
+859 NEHAWEG
-866 SGVAS
+866 SGVTN
-871 AVVDIAVPTSGS
+871 AVVDIAVPTAGS

-893 GSGSSNEDR
+893 GSTSSNEDR
-902 VRFRMLDPTTCW
+902 VKFRMLDPTTCW
-914 YSTAVIDGET
+914 YSTAVIDGKT

-951 RDVVDLPTS
+951 RNVIDLPAS

-1057 GEPGEPGTPGE
+1057 GKPGEDGK

-1150 TNIIGSPDG
+1150 TNIIGSPNG

-1219 MVDIADPIY
+1219 MVDITDPIY

-1253 EIILKTYSDSS
+1253 EIILKAYSDSS
-1264 LQNIIYADYLYSK
+1264 LQNIIYADYIYSK
-1277 VVSYTTE
+1277 VVSYKTE
-1284 HSFDG
+1284 HTFND
-1289 EMFTGF
+1289 EVFTGF

-1310 YQYSHSFSINNMS
+1310 EQYPHSFSINNMS

-1347 NLFSVMNRRVNGIN
+1347 NLFSVMNRRVDGVN

-1373 LRLDSNGLQSLRNG
+1373 MRLDSNGLQSLRNG

-1416 NGDIPTITRMSSTLG
+1416 NGDIPTITRMSSTMG

-1439 SWTADGFSESNVQIM
+1439 SWTADGFSESTVQIM
-1454 LTGFGQSRNGS
+1454 LTGYGQSANGS
-1465 ASNMSEFLIKATVI
+1465 ASNMSEFLIKATVL
-1479 SVTSSE
+1479 SVTSSY

>member
-149 IVIPVSDFTGG
+149 IVIPVSEFTGG

-276 SAKFAT
+276 SARFAT

-292 ISWHWDASK
+292 ISWYWDASK

-318 DEETKEN
+318 DEEAKEN
-325 LKGEPGKDGQDGT
+325 LKGEP
-338 NGTDGKDGTSLIF
+338 GTDGKDGTSLIF

-409 QSVVCSLDGTVVSG
+409 QSVACSLDGTVVSG

-481 GKATYKGAQYERTL
+481 GRVTYKGAQYERTL
-495 QLSINKIK
+495 HLSINKVK
-503 PGANGQNGTDGTDG
+503 PGENGEDGTDG
-517 ADGQNAV
+517 KNAV

-529 PSTNIIKRDAN
+529 PSSNIIKRDAN

-631 GEDGKDGLSIMWKG
+631 GEDGKDGLSITWKG

-705 EDEPSRPT
+705 EDGPSRPT

-836 DVSSEQNYDKGIVEA
+836 NVSSEQNYDKGIVEA

-871 AVVDIAVPTSGS
+871 AVVDIAVPTPGS

-893 GSGSSNEDR
+893 GSGNSNEDR
-902 VRFRMLDPTTCW
+902 VKFRMLDPTTCW

-951 RDVVDLPTS
+951 RNVIDLPAS
-960 NEYVNEYIGDAPE
+960 NEYINEYIGDAPE

-1043 EYKNYRLFGHYGKD
+1043 EYKNYHLFGHYGKD
-1057 GEPGEPGTPGE
+1057 GEPGTPGE

-1077 DWNNNKTEIGGE
+1077 DWNNNQTEIGGE
-1089 YLISPKIFSGTKDSN
+1089 YLISPKTFSGTKDSS
-1104 GKLTGVALGRDCVTV
+1104 GRLTGIALGRDCITI
-1119 DGEKK
+1119 DGEKR
-1124 TGIFALDQD
+1124 TGIFALVNDEIVF
-1133 DLMLE
+1133 E
-1138 LDPLNKRYVFRG
+1138 LDPMNKKYVFKG
-1150 TNIIGSPDG
+1150 TIEADSGKIGEWNITKTGLAITG
-1159 QRVVISP
+1159 QSNANILLDISGT
-1166 DSKDIKIFD
+1166 KFLKINENESEALLYIRND
-1175 DSNKNVLRID
+1175 AGDALKLYTGTVQSTALRITAQS
-1185 GASKDSLNDLFS
+1185 GAGIAISSAGSHFFYQRKSERWNAPGALWGARIS
-1197 QNIPTI
+1197 AAGGKI
-1203 NIKNIPASVP
+1203 NEWGNGCYVSSV
-1213 SQEREY
+1213 
-1219 MVDIADPIY
+1219 
-1228 VTGNVA
+1228 
-1234 LDGRFFGGYT
+1234 
-1244 SSSPNTIFV
+1244 
-1253 EIILKTYSDSS
+1253 
-1264 LQNIIYADYLYSK
+1264 
-1277 VVSYTTE
+1277 
-1284 HSFDG
+1284 
-1289 EMFTGF
+1289 
-1295 LVSGY
+1295 
-1300 NVLSLRLAMS
+1300 
-1310 YQYSHSFSINNMS
+1310 
-1323 ITPVVNEYLSSL
+1323 
-1335 FANGISL
+1335 
-1342 GTSSK
+1342 
-1347 NLFSVMNRRVNGIN
+1347 
-1361 SIQAILSDGTSG
+1361 
-1373 LRLDSNGLQSLRNG
+1373 
-1387 RWGMVPSIICY
+1387 
-1398 GRAYST
+1398 
-1404 PSNAYIRRCKSY
+1404 
-1416 NGDIPTITRMSSTLG
+1416 
-1431 YLRMNIPS
+1431 
-1439 SWTADGFSESNVQIM
+1439 
-1454 LTGFGQSRNGS
+1454 SR
-1465 ASNMSEFLIKATVI
+1465 T
-1479 SVTSSE
+1479 
-1485 VYIGLSDDDTGNDG
+1485 DTGNYVFWHDLG
-1499 EFYFEMK
+1499 HTDYFIIATGVNENWTICIISDK
-1506 WL
+1506 QANTFTVKTFHKDQGWINSAFEVAVIGRNKT

>member
-55 LEIDSLV
+55 LEIDALLV
-62 VRETMVVFE
+62 RGQFTVFE
-71 LLIQKIRAVKG
+71 LLISKIRSIMGAQTISQGQGKVKS
-82 ALGIT
+82 A
-87 QACGRIKTATLDE
+87 RISDDGTEYLIE
-100 SGQNWLVTIEDE
+100 LEDE
-112 MSFVAHDF
+112 DVSLVAHDF
-120 IRCQDWT
+120 IRCQT
-127 NGTLKGYWVE
+127 FSGTDLRMYHVE
-137 ISEIRKIDGVDT
+137 IESVDLSTKTLHIPLSEFNLDD
-149 IVIPVSDFTGG
+149 
-160 IGYTDGMEA
+160 
-169 VDPALSG
+169 SG
-176 MTTPAIGDE
+176 NVLNPPKAGDDL
-185 IVQFGNSK
+185 VQFGNSQNK
-193 DVNRQSAIYLH
+193 DRQSAIYLH
-204 ADEGG
+204 ADENG
-209 QPAIDILFGIN
+209 QPAIDVMFDID
-220 SKSFAGC
+220 SKDW
-227 TKIRMGGELPGTDG
+227 TNKIKIRVGGDIPGTEG
-241 LKGFYC
+241 LKGFYSI
-247 ENGMIKG
+247 NGMIKAVDENG
-254 TDSTGHVVYC
+254 ALIYGL
-264 IYPDGT
+264 YPDGT
-270 AEFGDG
+270 VNIGKGNIVYNPQNNKVTLG
-276 SAKFAT
+276 SGVT
-282 DKSGYIAGGA
+282 L
-292 ISWHWDASK
+292 SWS
-301 NKYVC
+301 
-306 SMKGVVLTWDNL
+306 NL
-318 DEETKEN
+318 DEEAKEN

-351 MGEFSSAPADPQNG
+351 MGEFSSAPANPQNG

-409 QSVVCSLDGTVVSG
+409 QSVACSLDGTVVFG

-433 YGTTELSLDSLS
+433 YGTTELPLDSLS

-481 GKATYKGAQYERTL
+481 GRVTYKGSQYERTL
-495 QLSINKIK
+495 HLSINKVK
-503 PGANGQNGTDGTDG
+503 PGENGEDGTDGTN
-517 ADGQNAV
+517 GQNAV

-529 PSTNIIKRDAN
+529 PSTNIIKRDAD
-540 GNSDVSKISCRVM
+540 GNSDVSNISCRVM
-553 KTDGTSTVVSSLPV
+553 KTDGASTVVSSLPV

-578 NATSYTPDSE
+578 NATSYTPDKQ
-588 ISVSGITNKI
+588 ISVSGITDKI

-631 GEDGKDGLSIMWKG
+631 GEDGKDGLSITWKG
-645 DLSSAPSNPEK
+645 DLSSAPANPQK

-673 SAWELMVADGQ
+673 AAWELMVADGQ

-698 FVTYHDS
+698 FITYHDS

-796 DFTKDGDYYVSPSP
+796 NFTKDGDYYVSPSP
-810 TSHSSTYKQRIS
+810 TSHSSTYKQRVS

-851 LDMSYHMD
+851 LDTSYSSS
-859 NEHAWVG
+859 NEHAWEG
-866 SGVAS
+866 SGVTN
-871 AVVDIAVPTSGS
+871 AVVDIAVPTAGS

-893 GSGSSNEDR
+893 SSTSSNEDR
-902 VRFRMLDPTTCW
+902 VKFRMLDPTTCW
-914 YSTAVIDGET
+914 YSTAVIDGKT
-924 TPSWSEPVIFP
+924 TPSWREPVIFP

-951 RDVVDLPTS
+951 RNVIDLPAS

-1035 TLQDGKWG
+1035 TLQGGKWG

-1057 GEPGEPGTPGE
+1057 GEPGE

-1089 YLISPKIFSGTKDSN
+1089 YLISPKIFSGTKDSS
-1104 GKLTGVALGRDCVTV
+1104 GKLTGIALGRDCITV
-1119 DGEKK
+1119 DGEKR
-1124 TGIFALDQD
+1124 TGIFALVGGNIVFK
-1133 DLMLE
+1133 
-1138 LDPLNKRYVFRG
+1138 LDPISEEYEFQGSVVADSITMKDFAHLSQAIFKGDFMFSQQGIDADGNPTSNYQEFNQENPQGGNFKPNLAFNLKTGDQYSNGGHVYGFATNTPIQANG
-1150 TNIIGSPDG
+1150 TSVDPDKVAYSKVNI
-1159 QRVVISP
+1159 
-1166 DSKDIKIFD
+1166 
-1175 DSNKNVLRID
+1175 
-1185 GASKDSLNDLFS
+1185 LFS
-1197 QNIPTI
+1197 GTSSLRLPNDKKFDGVEFTIVSTASRSFDGSANIY
-1203 NIKNIPASVP
+1203 
-1213 SQEREY
+1213 REGGGDTNYSATGIHYKGVEIRTCY
-1219 MVDIADPIY
+1219 MRSEGSFIRLIAHWNGSKLKYYVVGHSDNFAMIEPILNTQGTSATLGIWFVDR
-1228 VTGNVA
+1228 V
-1234 LDGRFFGGYT
+1234 YT
-1244 SSSPNTIFV
+1244 SSTSMRVYYNDINLFLFMLNVYSGKDAPNTGG
-1253 EIILKTYSDSS
+1253 L
-1264 LQNIIYADYLYSK
+1264 N
-1277 VVSYTTE
+1277 
-1284 HSFDG
+1284 
-1289 EMFTGF
+1289 FT
-1295 LVSGY
+1295 S
-1300 NVLSLRLAMS
+1300 
-1310 YQYSHSFSINNMS
+1310 
-1323 ITPVVNEYLSSL
+1323 
-1335 FANGISL
+1335 
-1342 GTSSK
+1342 
-1347 NLFSVMNRRVNGIN
+1347 
-1361 SIQAILSDGTSG
+1361 
-1373 LRLDSNGLQSLRNG
+1373 
-1387 RWGMVPSIICY
+1387 
-1398 GRAYST
+1398 
-1404 PSNAYIRRCKSY
+1404 
-1416 NGDIPTITRMSSTLG
+1416 
-1431 YLRMNIPS
+1431 PS
-1439 SWTADGFSESNVQIM
+1439 S
-1454 LTGFGQSRNGS
+1454 
-1465 ASNMSEFLIKATVI
+1465 
-1479 SVTSSE
+1479 
-1485 VYIGLSDDDTGNDG
+1485 
-1499 EFYFEMK
+1499 
-1506 WL
+1506 

>member
-55 LEIDSLV
+55 LEIDALLV
-62 VRETMVVFE
+62 RGQFTVFE
-71 LLIQKIRAVKG
+71 LLISKIRSIMGAQTISQGQGKVKS
-82 ALGIT
+82 A
-87 QACGRIKTATLDE
+87 RISDDGTEYLIE
-100 SGQNWLVTIEDE
+100 LEDE
-112 MSFVAHDF
+112 DVSLVAHDF
-120 IRCQDWT
+120 IRCQT
-127 NGTLKGYWVE
+127 FSGTDLRMYHVE
-137 ISEIRKIDGVDT
+137 IESVDLLTKTLHIPLSEFNLDD
-149 IVIPVSDFTGG
+149 
-160 IGYTDGMEA
+160 
-169 VDPALSG
+169 SG
-176 MTTPAIGDE
+176 NVLNPPKAGDDL
-185 IVQFGNSK
+185 VQFGNSQNK
-193 DVNRQSAIYLH
+193 ARQSAIYLH
-204 ADEGG
+204 ADENG
-209 QPAIDILFGIN
+209 QPAIDVMFDID
-220 SKSFAGC
+220 SKDW
-227 TKIRMGGELPGTDG
+227 TNKIKIRVGGDIPGTEG
-241 LKGFYC
+241 LKGFYSI
-247 ENGMIKG
+247 NGMIKAVDENG
-254 TDSTGHVVYC
+254 ALIYGL
-264 IYPDGT
+264 YPDGT
-270 AEFGDG
+270 VNIGKGNIVYNPQNNKVTLG
-276 SAKFAT
+276 SGVT
-282 DKSGYIAGGA
+282 L
-292 ISWHWDASK
+292 SWS
-301 NKYVC
+301 
-306 SMKGVVLTWDNL
+306 NL

-351 MGEFSSAPADPQNG
+351 MGEFSSAPANPQNG

-409 QSVVCSLDGTVVSG
+409 QSVACSLDGTVVFG
-423 LPVTTTFSMF
+423 LPITTTFSMF
-433 YGTTELSLDSLS
+433 YGTTELPLDSLS

-481 GKATYKGAQYERTL
+481 GRVTYKGSQYERTL
-495 QLSINKIK
+495 HLSINKVK
-503 PGANGQNGTDGTDG
+503 PGENGEDGTDGTN
-517 ADGQNAV
+517 GQNAV

-529 PSTNIIKRDAN
+529 PSINIIKRDAD
-540 GNSDVSKISCRVM
+540 GNSDISNISCRVM
-553 KTDGTSTVVSSLPV
+553 KTDGASTVVSSLPV

-578 NATSYTPDSE
+578 NATSYTPDRQ
-588 ISVSGITNKI
+588 ISVSGITDKI
-598 QFRLYNETSGV
+598 QFQLYNETSGV

-631 GEDGKDGLSIMWKG
+631 GEDGKDGLSITWKG
-645 DLSSAPSNPEK
+645 DLSSAPANPQK

-673 SAWELMVADGQ
+673 TAWELMVADGQ

-698 FVTYHDS
+698 FITYHDS

-796 DFTKDGDYYVSPSP
+796 NFTKDGDYYVSPSP
-810 TSHSSTYKQRIS
+810 TSHSSTYKQRVS

-851 LDMSYHMD
+851 LDTSYSSS
-859 NEHAWVG
+859 NEHAWEG
-866 SGVAS
+866 SGVTN
-871 AVVDIAVPTSGS
+871 AVVDIAVPTAGS

-893 GSGSSNEDR
+893 SSTSSNEDR
-902 VRFRMLDPTTCW
+902 VKFRMLDPTTCW
-914 YSTAVIDGET
+914 YSTAVIDGKT

-951 RDVVDLPTS
+951 RNVIDLPAS

-1035 TLQDGKWG
+1035 TLQGGKWG

-1057 GEPGEPGTPGE
+1057 GEPGADGKPGE

-1089 YLISPKIFSGTKDSN
+1089 YLISPKIFSGTKDSS

-1150 TNIIGSPDG
+1150 TNIIGSPNG

-1175 DSNKNVLRID
+1175 DNNKNVLRID

-1203 NIKNIPASVP
+1203 NVKNIPASVP

-1219 MVDIADPIY
+1219 MVDITDPIY

-1253 EIILKTYSDSS
+1253 EIILKAYSDSS
-1264 LQNIIYADYLYSK
+1264 LQNIIYADYIYSK
-1277 VVSYTTE
+1277 VVSYKTE
-1284 HSFDG
+1284 HIFND

-1310 YQYSHSFSINNMS
+1310 EQYPHSFSINNMS

-1373 LRLDSNGLQSLRNG
+1373 LRLDSNGLQSSRNG

-1416 NGDIPTITRMSSTLG
+1416 NGDIPTITRMSSTMG

-1439 SWTADGFSESNVQIM
+1439 SWTTDGFSESTVQIM

-1465 ASNMSEFLIKATVI
+1465 ASNMSEFLIKATVL

>member
-16 VKATGRKLS
+16 VKSTGRKLS

-55 LEIDSLV
+55 LEIDALLV
-62 VRETMVVFE
+62 RGQFTVFE
-71 LLIQKIRAVKG
+71 LLISKIRSIMGAQTISQGQGKVKS
-82 ALGIT
+82 A
-87 QACGRIKTATLDE
+87 RISDDGTEYLIE
-100 SGQNWLVTIEDE
+100 LEDE
-112 MSFVAHDF
+112 DVSLVAHDF
-120 IRCQDWT
+120 IRCQT
-127 NGTLKGYWVE
+127 FSGTDLRMYHVE
-137 ISEIRKIDGVDT
+137 IESVDLST
-149 IVIPVSDFTGG
+149 KTLHIPLLEFNLD
-160 IGYTDGMEA
+160 D
-169 VDPALSG
+169 SG
-176 MTTPAIGDE
+176 NVLNPPKAGDDL
-185 IVQFGNSK
+185 VQFGNSQNK
-193 DVNRQSAIYLH
+193 ARQSAIYLH
-204 ADEGG
+204 ADENG
-209 QPAIDILFGIN
+209 QPAIDVMFDID
-220 SKSFAGC
+220 SKDW
-227 TKIRMGGELPGTDG
+227 TNKIKIRVGGDIPGTEG
-241 LKGFYC
+241 LKGFYSI
-247 ENGMIKG
+247 NGMIKAVDENG
-254 TDSTGHVVYC
+254 ALIYGL
-264 IYPDGT
+264 YPDGT
-270 AEFGDG
+270 VNIGKGNIVYNPQNNKVTLG
-276 SAKFAT
+276 SGVT
-282 DKSGYIAGGA
+282 L
-292 ISWHWDASK
+292 SWS
-301 NKYVC
+301 
-306 SMKGVVLTWDNL
+306 NL
-318 DEETKEN
+318 DEEAKEN

-351 MGEFSSAPADPQNG
+351 MGEFSSAPANPQNG

-409 QSVVCSLDGTVVSG
+409 QSVACSLDGTVVFG

-433 YGTTELSLDSLS
+433 YGTTKLPLDSLS

-481 GKATYKGAQYERTL
+481 GRVTYKGSQYERTL
-495 QLSINKIK
+495 HLSINKVK
-503 PGANGQNGTDGTDG
+503 PGENGEDGTDGTN
-517 ADGQNAV
+517 GQNAV

-529 PSTNIIKRDAN
+529 PSTNIIKRDAD
-540 GNSDVSKISCRVM
+540 GNSDVSNISCRVM
-553 KTDGTSTVVSSLPV
+553 KTDGASTVVSSLPV

-578 NATSYTPDSE
+578 NATSYTPDKQ
-588 ISVSGITNKI
+588 ISVSGITDKI

-631 GEDGKDGLSIMWKG
+631 GEDGKDGLSITWKG
-645 DLSSAPSNPEK
+645 DLSSAPANPQK

-673 SAWELMVADGQ
+673 TAWELMVADGQ

-698 FVTYHDS
+698 FITYHDS

-796 DFTKDGDYYVSPSP
+796 NFTKDGDYYVSPSP
-810 TSHSSTYKQRIS
+810 TSHSSTYKQRVS

-851 LDMSYHMD
+851 LDTSYRMD
-859 NEHAWVG
+859 NEHAWEG
-866 SGVAS
+866 SGVTN
-871 AVVDIAVPTSGS
+871 AVVDIAVPTAGS

-893 GSGSSNEDR
+893 GSTSSNEDR
-902 VRFRMLDPTTCW
+902 VKFRMLDPTTCW
-914 YSTAVIDGET
+914 YSTAVIDGKT

-951 RDVVDLPTS
+951 RNVIDLPAS

-1057 GEPGEPGTPGE
+1057 GEPGEDGK

-1150 TNIIGSPDG
+1150 TNIIGSPNG

-1219 MVDIADPIY
+1219 MVDITDPIY

-1253 EIILKTYSDSS
+1253 EIILKAYSDSS
-1264 LQNIIYADYLYSK
+1264 LQNIIYADYIYSK
-1277 VVSYTTE
+1277 VVSYKTE
-1284 HSFDG
+1284 HTFND
-1289 EMFTGF
+1289 EVFTGF

-1310 YQYSHSFSINNMS
+1310 EQYPHSFSINNMS

-1347 NLFSVMNRRVNGIN
+1347 NLFSVMNRRVDGVN

-1373 LRLDSNGLQSLRNG
+1373 MRLDSNGLQSLRNG

-1416 NGDIPTITRMSSTLG
+1416 NGDIPTITRMSSTMG

-1439 SWTADGFSESNVQIM
+1439 SWTADGFSESTVQIM
-1454 LTGFGQSRNGS
+1454 LTGYGQSANGS
-1465 ASNMSEFLIKATVI
+1465 ASNMSEFLIKATVL
-1479 SVTSSE
+1479 SVTSSY

>member
-16 VKATGRKLS
+16 VKSTGRKLS

-55 LEIDSLV
+55 LEIDALLV
-62 VRETMVVFE
+62 RGQFTVFE
-71 LLIQKIRAVKG
+71 LLISKIRSIMGAQTISQGQGKVKS
-82 ALGIT
+82 A
-87 QACGRIKTATLDE
+87 RISDDGTEYLIE
-100 SGQNWLVTIEDE
+100 LEDE
-112 MSFVAHDF
+112 DVSLVAHDF
-120 IRCQDWT
+120 IRCQT
-127 NGTLKGYWVE
+127 FSGTDLRMYHVE
-137 ISEIRKIDGVDT
+137 IESVDLST
-149 IVIPVSDFTGG
+149 KTLHIPLLEFNLD
-160 IGYTDGMEA
+160 D
-169 VDPALSG
+169 SG
-176 MTTPAIGDE
+176 NVLNPPKAGDDL
-185 IVQFGNSK
+185 VQFGNSQNK
-193 DVNRQSAIYLH
+193 ARQSAIYLH
-204 ADEGG
+204 ADENG
-209 QPAIDILFGIN
+209 QPAIDVMFDID
-220 SKSFAGC
+220 SKDW
-227 TKIRMGGELPGTDG
+227 TNKIKIRVGGDIPGTEG
-241 LKGFYC
+241 LKGFYSI
-247 ENGMIKG
+247 NGMIKAVDENG
-254 TDSTGHVVYC
+254 ALIYGL
-264 IYPDGT
+264 YPDGT
-270 AEFGDG
+270 VNIGKGNIVYNPQNNKVTLG
-276 SAKFAT
+276 SGVT
-282 DKSGYIAGGA
+282 L
-292 ISWHWDASK
+292 SWS
-301 NKYVC
+301 
-306 SMKGVVLTWDNL
+306 NL
-318 DEETKEN
+318 DEEAKEN

-351 MGEFSSAPADPQNG
+351 MGEFSSAPANPQNG

-409 QSVVCSLDGTVVSG
+409 QSVACSLGGTVVSG

-481 GKATYKGAQYERTL
+481 GRVTYKGAQYERTL
-495 QLSINKIK
+495 HLSINKVK
-503 PGANGQNGTDGTDG
+503 PGENGEDGTDG
-517 ADGQNAV
+517 KNAV

-631 GEDGKDGLSIMWKG
+631 GEDGKDGLSITWKG

-796 DFTKDGDYYVSPSP
+796 NFTKDGDYYVSPSP
-810 TSHSSTYKQRIS
+810 ASHSSTYKQRVS

-851 LDMSYHMD
+851 LDTSYHMD
-859 NEHAWVG
+859 NEHAWIG
-866 SGVAS
+866 SGVTN
-871 AVVDIAVPTSGS
+871 AVVDIAVPTAGS

-902 VRFRMLDPTTCW
+902 VKFRMLDPTTCW
-914 YSTAVIDGET
+914 YSTAVIDGKT

-951 RDVVDLPTS
+951 RNVIDLPTS

-981 AGNIVKYNNVYK
+981 AGNIVKYNDVYK
-993 VAIQAHSGIAPTNE
+993 VAIQAHSGIAPINE

-1043 EYKNYRLFGHYGKD
+1043 EYKNYHLFGHYGKD
-1057 GEPGEPGTPGE
+1057 GKPGE

-1077 DWNNNKTEIGGE
+1077 QWDNNKTLIDGE
-1089 YLISPKIFSGTKDSN
+1089 YVVSPKMFSGTKDSG
-1104 GKLTGVALGRDCVTV
+1104 GKLTGIALGRDCITV
-1119 DGEKK
+1119 DGEKR
-1124 TGIFALDQD
+1124 TGIFALVGGNIVFK
-1133 DLMLE
+1133 
-1138 LDPLNKRYVFRG
+1138 LDPISEEYEFQGSVVADSITMKDFAHLSQAIFKGDFMFSQQGIDADGNPTSNYQEFNQENPQGGNFKPNLAFNLKTGDQYSNGGHVYGFA
-1150 TNIIGSPDG
+1150 TNTPI
-1159 QRVVISP
+1159 QA
-1166 DSKDIKIFD
+1166 
-1175 DSNKNVLRID
+1175 N
-1185 GASKDSLNDLFS
+1185 GAS
-1197 QNIPTI
+1197 
-1203 NIKNIPASVP
+1203 
-1213 SQEREY
+1213 
-1219 MVDIADPIY
+1219 VDPDK
-1228 VTGNVA
+1228 VA
-1234 LDGRFFGGYT
+1234 
-1244 SSSPNTIFV
+1244 
-1253 EIILKTYSDSS
+1253 
-1264 LQNIIYADYLYSK
+1264 YSK
-1277 VVSYTTE
+1277 VNILFSGTSSLRLPNDKKFDGVEFTIVSTASR
-1284 HSFDG
+1284 SFDG
-1289 EMFTGF
+1289 SANIYREGGGDTNYSATGIHYKGVEIRTCYMRSEGSF
-1295 LVSGY
+1295 I
-1300 NVLSLRLAMS
+1300 RLIAHWNGSKLKYYVVGHSDNFAMIEPILNT
-1310 YQYSHSFSINNMS
+1310 Q
-1323 ITPVVNEYLSSL
+1323 
-1335 FANGISL
+1335 
-1342 GTSSK
+1342 GTSATLGIWFVDRVYISSTSMRVYYNDI
-1347 NLFSVMNRRVNGIN
+1347 NLFLFMLNVYSGKDAPNTGGLNF
-1361 SIQAILSDGTSG
+1361 TS
-1373 LRLDSNGLQSLRNG
+1373 
-1387 RWGMVPSIICY
+1387 
-1398 GRAYST
+1398 
-1404 PSNAYIRRCKSY
+1404 
-1416 NGDIPTITRMSSTLG
+1416 
-1431 YLRMNIPS
+1431 PS
-1439 SWTADGFSESNVQIM
+1439 S
-1454 LTGFGQSRNGS
+1454 
-1465 ASNMSEFLIKATVI
+1465 
-1479 SVTSSE
+1479 
-1485 VYIGLSDDDTGNDG
+1485 
-1499 EFYFEMK
+1499 
-1506 WL
+1506 

>member
-55 LEIDSLV
+55 LEIDALLV
-62 VRETMVVFE
+62 RGQFTVFE
-71 LLIQKIRAVKG
+71 LLISKIRSIMGAQTISQGQGKVKS
-82 ALGIT
+82 A
-87 QACGRIKTATLDE
+87 RISDDGTEYLIE
-100 SGQNWLVTIEDE
+100 LEDE
-112 MSFVAHDF
+112 DVSLVAHDF
-120 IRCQDWT
+120 IRCQT
-127 NGTLKGYWVE
+127 FSGTDLRMYHVE
-137 ISEIRKIDGVDT
+137 IESVDLSTKTLHIPLSEFNLDD
-149 IVIPVSDFTGG
+149 
-160 IGYTDGMEA
+160 
-169 VDPALSG
+169 SG
-176 MTTPAIGDE
+176 NVLNPPKAGDDL
-185 IVQFGNSK
+185 VQFGNSQNK
-193 DVNRQSAIYLH
+193 ARQSAIYLH
-204 ADEGG
+204 ADENG
-209 QPAIDILFGIN
+209 QPAIDVMFDID
-220 SKSFAGC
+220 SKDW
-227 TKIRMGGELPGTDG
+227 TNKIKIRVGGDIPGTEG
-241 LKGFYC
+241 LKGFYSI
-247 ENGMIKG
+247 NGMIKAVDENG
-254 TDSTGHVVYC
+254 ALIYGL
-264 IYPDGT
+264 YPDGT
-270 AEFGDG
+270 VNIGKGNIVYNPQNNKVTLG
-276 SAKFAT
+276 SGVT
-282 DKSGYIAGGA
+282 L
-292 ISWHWDASK
+292 SWS
-301 NKYVC
+301 
-306 SMKGVVLTWDNL
+306 NL
-318 DEETKEN
+318 DEEAKEN

-351 MGEFSSAPADPQNG
+351 MGEFSSAPANPQNG

-409 QSVVCSLDGTVVSG
+409 QSVACSLDGTVVFG
-423 LPVTTTFSMF
+423 LPITTTFSMF
-433 YGTTELSLDSLS
+433 YGTTELPLDSLS

-469 AAVADV
+469 ATVADV

-481 GKATYKGAQYERTL
+481 GRVTYKGSQYERTL
-495 QLSINKIK
+495 HLSINKVK
-503 PGANGQNGTDGTDG
+503 PGENGEDGTDG
-517 ADGQNAV
+517 ANGQNAV

-529 PSTNIIKRDAN
+529 PSTNIIKRDAD
-540 GNSDVSKISCRVM
+540 GNSDVSNISCRVM
-553 KTDGTSTVVSSLPV
+553 KTDGASTVVSSLPV

-578 NATSYTPDSE
+578 NATSYTPDKQ
-588 ISVSGITNKI
+588 ISVSGITDKI

-631 GEDGKDGLSIMWKG
+631 GEDGKDGLSITWKG

-796 DFTKDGDYYVSPSP
+796 NFTKDGDYYVSPSP
-810 TSHSSTYKQRIS
+810 ASHSSTYKQRVS

-836 DVSSEQNYDKGIVEA
+836 DVSSEQNYDKGTVEA
-851 LDMSYHMD
+851 LDTSYHMD
-859 NEHAWVG
+859 NEHAWTG
-866 SGVAS
+866 SGVTN
-871 AVVDIAVPTSGS
+871 AVVDIAVPTAGS

-902 VRFRMLDPTTCW
+902 VKFRMLDPTTCW
-914 YSTAVIDGET
+914 YSTAVIDSKT

-951 RDVVDLPTS
+951 RNVIDLPAS

-1035 TLQDGKWG
+1035 TLQGGKWG

-1057 GEPGEPGTPGE
+1057 GEPGE

-1089 YLISPKIFSGTKDSN
+1089 YLISPKIFSGTKDSS
-1104 GKLTGVALGRDCVTV
+1104 GKLTGIALGRDCITV
-1119 DGEKK
+1119 DGEKR
-1124 TGIFALDQD
+1124 TGIFALVGGNIVFK
-1133 DLMLE
+1133 
-1138 LDPLNKRYVFRG
+1138 LDPISEEYEFQGSVVADSITMKDFAHLSQAIFKGDFMFSQQGIDADGNPTSNYQEFNQENPQGGNFKPNLAFNLKTGDQYSNGGHVYGFATNTPIQANG
-1150 TNIIGSPDG
+1150 TSVDPDKVAYSKVNI
-1159 QRVVISP
+1159 
-1166 DSKDIKIFD
+1166 
-1175 DSNKNVLRID
+1175 
-1185 GASKDSLNDLFS
+1185 LFS
-1197 QNIPTI
+1197 GTSSLRLPNDKKFDGVEFTIVSTASRSFDGSANIY
-1203 NIKNIPASVP
+1203 
-1213 SQEREY
+1213 REGGGDTNYSATGIHYKGVEIRTCY
-1219 MVDIADPIY
+1219 MRSEGSFIRLIAHWNGSKLKYYVVGHSDNFAMIEPILNTQGTSATLGIWFVDR
-1228 VTGNVA
+1228 V
-1234 LDGRFFGGYT
+1234 YT
-1244 SSSPNTIFV
+1244 SSTSMRVYYNDINLFLFMLNVYSGKDAPNTGG
-1253 EIILKTYSDSS
+1253 L
-1264 LQNIIYADYLYSK
+1264 N
-1277 VVSYTTE
+1277 
-1284 HSFDG
+1284 
-1289 EMFTGF
+1289 FT
-1295 LVSGY
+1295 S
-1300 NVLSLRLAMS
+1300 
-1310 YQYSHSFSINNMS
+1310 
-1323 ITPVVNEYLSSL
+1323 
-1335 FANGISL
+1335 
-1342 GTSSK
+1342 
-1347 NLFSVMNRRVNGIN
+1347 
-1361 SIQAILSDGTSG
+1361 
-1373 LRLDSNGLQSLRNG
+1373 
-1387 RWGMVPSIICY
+1387 
-1398 GRAYST
+1398 
-1404 PSNAYIRRCKSY
+1404 
-1416 NGDIPTITRMSSTLG
+1416 
-1431 YLRMNIPS
+1431 PS
-1439 SWTADGFSESNVQIM
+1439 S
-1454 LTGFGQSRNGS
+1454 
-1465 ASNMSEFLIKATVI
+1465 
-1479 SVTSSE
+1479 
-1485 VYIGLSDDDTGNDG
+1485 
-1499 EFYFEMK
+1499 
-1506 WL
+1506 

>member
-149 IVIPVSDFTGG
+149 IVIPVSEFTGG

-176 MTTPAIGDE
+176 MTTPAVSDE
-185 IVQFGNSK
+185 IVQFGNSEN
-193 DVNRQSAIYLH
+193 VNRQRAIYLH

-227 TKIRMGGELPGTDG
+227 TKIRMGGDIPGTDG

-276 SAKFAT
+276 SARFAT
-282 DKSGYIAGGA
+282 DRSGHIAGGA

-306 SMKGVVLTWDNL
+306 SMEGVVLTWDNL

-325 LKGEPGKDGQDGT
+325 LKGESGDP
-338 NGTDGKDGTSLIF
+338 GTSLIF
-351 MGEFSSAPADPQNG
+351 VGELSSAPENPQNG
-365 YWYRNTTDKKCYV
+365 WYYRNTTDKKCYV

-409 QSVVCSLDGTVVSG
+409 QSVACSLDGTVVSG

-433 YGTTELSLDSLS
+433 YGTTELPLDSLS

-454 TADRSTGIVKVTAIT
+454 TSDRSTGIVKVTAIT

-481 GKATYKGAQYERTL
+481 GRVTYKGAQYERTL
-495 QLSINKIK
+495 HLSINKVK
-503 PGANGQNGTDGTDG
+503 PGENGEDGNDG
-517 ADGQNAV
+517 KNAV

-622 GKKGLDGIN
+622 GIDGIN
-631 GEDGKDGLSIMWKG
+631 GEDGNDGLSIIWKG
-645 DLSSAPSNPEK
+645 DLSSAPANPEK
-656 NWAYR
+656 NWVYR
-661 NTSNGIVYIYNG
+661 NTIDGIVYIYNG
-673 SAWELMVADGQ
+673 SSWVVMVADGQ

-698 FVTYHDS
+698 FITYHDS

-737 SSASSGTWGDPIR
+737 SSASSGTWGNPIR

-810 TSHSSTYKQRIS
+810 TSHSSTYKQRVS

-836 DVSSEQNYDKGIVEA
+836 NVSSEQNYDKGIVEA
-851 LDMSYHMD
+851 LDTSYSSS

-866 SGVAS
+866 SGVTN
-871 AVVDIAVPTSGS
+871 AVVDIAVPTAGS

-902 VRFRMLDPTTCW
+902 VKFRMLDPTTCW
-914 YSTAVIDGET
+914 YSTAVIDGKT
-924 TPSWSEPVIFP
+924 TLSWSEPVIFP

-951 RDVVDLPTS
+951 RNVIDLPTS

-1043 EYKNYRLFGHYGKD
+1043 EYKNYHLFGHYGKD
-1057 GEPGEPGTPGE
+1057 GEPGE

-1089 YLISPKIFSGTKDSN
+1089 YLVSPKIFSGTKDSD
-1104 GKLTGVALGRDCVTV
+1104 GKLTGIALGRDCITI
-1119 DGEKK
+1119 DGEKR

-1133 DLMLE
+1133 KVMFE
-1138 LDPLNKRYVFRG
+1138 LDPLNKKYTFRG
-1150 TNIIGSPDG
+1150 TIIVEEGTGGIIVGDKTFIENGKIVTDFIDVDTLEVTHLKGATGSF
-1159 QRVVISP
+1159 
-1166 DSKDIKIFD
+1166 K
-1175 DSNKNVLRID
+1175 RIE
-1185 GASKDSLNDLFS
+1185 G
-1197 QNIPTI
+1197 
-1203 NIKNIPASVP
+1203 
-1213 SQEREY
+1213 RE
-1219 MVDIADPIY
+1219 
-1228 VTGNVA
+1228 
-1234 LDGRFFGGYT
+1234 
-1244 SSSPNTIFV
+1244 
-1253 EIILKTYSDSS
+1253 
-1264 LQNIIYADYLYSK
+1264 
-1277 VVSYTTE
+1277 
-1284 HSFDG
+1284 
-1289 EMFTGF
+1289 
-1295 LVSGY
+1295 LVSG
-1300 NVLSLRLAMS
+1300 VEVTKCAIG
-1310 YQYSHSFSINNMS
+1310 FSSADGKMYFEGDMQHQGAY
-1323 ITPVVNEYLSSL
+1323 VE
-1335 FANGISL
+1335 
-1342 GTSSK
+1342 
-1347 NLFSVMNRRVNGIN
+1347 
-1361 SIQAILSDGTSG
+1361 SDGTKRAYRFLTADLWCRGDFGHSKMTTMEYYAYNTNEIYFHVYGTPDPKLYHVYPKDSG
-1373 LRLDSNGLQSLRNG
+1373 QPVDCIILSGYEDFVACVCDAAESKMITVINNSSRTKRVSVNYANGTTAELSPWSFKIFITG
-1387 RWGMVPSIICY
+1387 GMVS
-1398 GRAYST
+1398 GV
-1404 PSNAYIRRCKSY
+1404 N
-1416 NGDIPTITRMSSTLG
+1416 NL
-1431 YLRMNIPS
+1431 
-1439 SWTADGFSESNVQIM
+1439 
-1454 LTGFGQSRNGS
+1454 FGMG
-1465 ASNMSEFLIKATVI
+1465 
-1479 SVTSSE
+1479 
-1485 VYIGLSDDDTGNDG
+1485 
-1499 EFYFEMK
+1499 
-1506 WL
+1506 

>member
-137 ISEIRKIDGVDT
+137 IAEIRKIDGVDT
-149 IVIPVSDFTGG
+149 IVIPVSEFTGG

-176 MTTPAIGDE
+176 MTTPAVSDE

-227 TKIRMGGELPGTDG
+227 TKIRMGGDIPGTDG

-254 TDSTGHVVYC
+254 TDSKGHVVYC

-276 SAKFAT
+276 SARFAT
-282 DKSGYIAGGA
+282 DKSGHIAGGA
-292 ISWHWDASK
+292 ISWYWDASK
-301 NKYVC
+301 KKYVC

-351 MGEFSSAPADPQNG
+351 MGEFSSAPANPQNG

-409 QSVVCSLDGTVVSG
+409 QSVACSLDGTVVFG

-433 YGTTELSLDSLS
+433 YGTTELPLDSLS

-481 GKATYKGAQYERTL
+481 GRVTYKGSQYERTL
-495 QLSINKIK
+495 HLSINKVK
-503 PGANGQNGTDGTDG
+503 PGENGEDGTDGTN
-517 ADGQNAV
+517 GQNAV

-529 PSTNIIKRDAN
+529 PSTNIIKRDAD
-540 GNSDVSKISCRVM
+540 GNSDVSNISCRVM
-553 KTDGTSTVVSSLPV
+553 KTDGASTVVSSLPV

-578 NATSYTPDSE
+578 NATSYTPDKQ
-588 ISVSGITNKI
+588 ISVSGITDKI

-631 GEDGKDGLSIMWKG
+631 GEDGKDGLSITWKG
-645 DLSSAPSNPEK
+645 DLSSAPANPQK

-673 SAWELMVADGQ
+673 AAWELMVADGQ

-698 FVTYHDS
+698 FITYHDS

-770 ATPTGTNPAG
+770 ATPTGANPAG

-796 DFTKDGDYYVSPSP
+796 NFTKDGDYYVSPSP
-810 TSHSSTYKQRIS
+810 TSHSSTYKQRVS

-851 LDMSYHMD
+851 LDTSYSSS
-859 NEHAWVG
+859 NEHAWEG
-866 SGVAS
+866 SGVTN
-871 AVVDIAVPTSGS
+871 AVVDIAVPTAGS

-893 GSGSSNEDR
+893 SSTSSNEDR
-902 VRFRMLDPTTCW
+902 VKFRMLDPTTCW
-914 YSTAVIDGET
+914 YSTAVIDGKT

-951 RDVVDLPTS
+951 RNVIDLPAS

-1035 TLQDGKWG
+1035 TLQGGKWG

-1057 GEPGEPGTPGE
+1057 GEPGADGKPGE

-1089 YLISPKIFSGTKDSN
+1089 YLISPKIFSGTKDSS

-1119 DGEKK
+1119 DGKKK

-1150 TNIIGSPDG
+1150 TNIIGSPNG

-1175 DSNKNVLRID
+1175 DNNKNVLRID

-1203 NIKNIPASVP
+1203 NVKNIPASVP

-1219 MVDIADPIY
+1219 MVDITDPIY

-1253 EIILKTYSDSS
+1253 EIILKAYSDSS
-1264 LQNIIYADYLYSK
+1264 LQNIIYADYIYSK
-1277 VVSYTTE
+1277 VFSYKTE
-1284 HSFDG
+1284 HIFND

-1310 YQYSHSFSINNMS
+1310 EQYPHSFSINNMS

-1373 LRLDSNGLQSLRNG
+1373 LRLDSNGLQSSRNG

-1416 NGDIPTITRMSSTLG
+1416 NGDIPTITRMSSTMG
-1431 YLRMNIPS
+1431 CLRMNIPS
-1439 SWTADGFSESNVQIM
+1439 SWTTDGFSESTVQIM
-1454 LTGFGQSRNGS
+1454 LTGFGQSINGP
-1465 ASNMSEFLIKATVI
+1465 ASNMSEFLIKATVL

>member
-149 IVIPVSDFTGG
+149 IVIPVSEFTGG

-185 IVQFGNSK
+185 IVQFGNSVN
-193 DVNRQSAIYLH
+193 VNRQSAIYLH

-351 MGEFSSAPADPQNG
+351 IGEFSSAPADPQNG

-409 QSVVCSLDGTVVSG
+409 QSVACSLDGTVVSG

-481 GKATYKGAQYERTL
+481 GRVTYKGAQYERTL
-495 QLSINKIK
+495 HLSINKVK
-503 PGANGQNGTDGTDG
+503 PGENGEDGTDG
-517 ADGQNAV
+517 KNAV

-631 GEDGKDGLSIMWKG
+631 GEDGKDGLSITWKG

-871 AVVDIAVPTSGS
+871 AVVDIAVPTSGN

-893 GSGSSNEDR
+893 GSGNSNEDR
-902 VRFRMLDPTTCW
+902 VKFRMLDPTTCW

-944 YLLAKSK
+944 YLLAKSN
-951 RDVVDLPTS
+951 LTIEMPTS
-960 NEYVNEYIGDAPE
+960 NEYANEYIGDALE
-973 YSSSKFYS
+973 YLSGRYYAEGSV
-981 AGNIVKYNNVYK
+981 VKYNNVYK
-993 VAIQAHSGIAPTNE
+993 VAIIANSGIAPTNE
-1007 AYWEDVLWW
+1007 VYWEDVLWW

-1043 EYKNYRLFGHYGKD
+1043 DYKNYRLFSHYGKD
-1057 GEPGEPGTPGE
+1057 GEPGKPGTPGE
-1068 DANLLPWVE
+1068 DGKDANLLPWVE
-1077 DWNNNKTEIGGE
+1077 QWNNNKTEIDGE
-1089 YLISPKIFSGTKDSN
+1089 YIVSPKMFSGTKDSN
-1104 GKLTGVALGRDCVTV
+1104 GKLTGVAIGRDCITV
-1119 DGEKK
+1119 DGEKR
-1124 TGIFALDQD
+1124 TGIFALVDNEIVF
-1133 DLMLE
+1133 E
-1138 LDPLNKRYVFRG
+1138 LDPLTKKYIFKG
-1150 TNIIGSPDG
+1150 TIEADGGKIAGFKIEDNWLTSVDYKGAIMIGDNLVRFLRINEYGIADPSAALLQIRNDKG
-1159 QRVVISP
+1159 SAVSL
-1166 DSKDIKIFD
+1166 SGG
-1175 DSNKNVLRID
+1175 SNKNVLSIIGN
-1185 GASKDSLNDLFS
+1185 GASNA
-1197 QNIPTI
+1197 I
-1203 NIKNIPASVP
+1203 
-1213 SQEREY
+1213 
-1219 MVDIADPIY
+1219 
-1228 VTGNVA
+1228 
-1234 LDGRFFGGYT
+1234 
-1244 SSSPNTIFV
+1244 SSAGSHEFH
-1253 EIILKTYSDSS
+1253 
-1264 LQNIIYADYLYSK
+1264 QRA
-1277 VVSYTTE
+1277 
-1284 HSFDG
+1284 G
-1289 EMFTGF
+1289 EKWNAPG
-1295 LVSGY
+1295 
-1300 NVLSLRLAMS
+1300 VLWAARIS
-1310 YQYSHSFSINNMS
+1310 
-1323 ITPVVNEYLSSL
+1323 
-1335 FANGISL
+1335 ANGTIENKWGDGCSISSIYHGQAGL
-1342 GTSSK
+1342 YAFNHDLRHTQYFVQATAVHGTWSIAALTDK
-1347 NLFSVMNRRVNGIN
+1347 NDNQFTVRTFHKDGNYGDSPFEI
-1361 SIQAILSDGTSG
+1361 AII
-1373 LRLDSNGLQSLRNG
+1373 G
-1387 RWGMVPSIICY
+1387 R
-1398 GRAYST
+1398 
-1404 PSNAYIRRCKSY
+1404 
-1416 NGDIPTITRMSSTLG
+1416 TRE
-1431 YLRMNIPS
+1431 P
-1439 SWTADGFSESNVQIM
+1439 VQ
-1454 LTGFGQSRNGS
+1454 
-1465 ASNMSEFLIKATVI
+1465 
-1479 SVTSSE
+1479 
-1485 VYIGLSDDDTGNDG
+1485 
-1499 EFYFEMK
+1499 
-1506 WL
+1506 

>member
-149 IVIPVSDFTGG
+149 IVIPVSEFTGG
-160 IGYTDGMEA
+160 IGYVDGMEA

-185 IVQFGNSK
+185 IVQFGNS
-193 DVNRQSAIYLH
+193 VILNRQSAIYLH

-409 QSVVCSLDGTVVSG
+409 QSVACSLDGTVVSG

-631 GEDGKDGLSIMWKG
+631 GEDGKDGLSITWKG
-645 DLSSAPSNPEK
+645 DLSSAPANPQK

-673 SAWELMVADGQ
+673 TAWELMVADGQ

-698 FVTYHDS
+698 FITYHDS

-796 DFTKDGDYYVSPSP
+796 NFTKDGDYYVSPSP
-810 TSHSSTYKQRIS
+810 TSHSSTYKQRVS

-902 VRFRMLDPTTCW
+902 VKFRMLDPTTCW

-951 RDVVDLPTS
+951 RNVIDLPTS

-1057 GEPGEPGTPGE
+1057 GEPGTPGE

-1077 DWNNNKTEIGGE
+1077 DWNNNQTEIGGE
-1089 YLISPKIFSGTKDSN
+1089 YLISPKIFSGTKDSS
-1104 GKLTGVALGRDCVTV
+1104 GRLTGIALGRDCITI
-1119 DGEKK
+1119 DGEKR
-1124 TGIFALDQD
+1124 TGIFALVNDEIVF
-1133 DLMLE
+1133 E
-1138 LDPLNKRYVFRG
+1138 LDPMNKKYVFKG
-1150 TNIIGSPDG
+1150 TIEADSGKIGEWNITKTGLAITG
-1159 QRVVISP
+1159 QSNANILLDISGT
-1166 DSKDIKIFD
+1166 KFLKINENESEALLYIRND
-1175 DSNKNVLRID
+1175 AGDALKLYTGTVQSTALRITAQS
-1185 GASKDSLNDLFS
+1185 GAGIAISSAGSHFFYQRKSERWNAPGALWGARIS
-1197 QNIPTI
+1197 AAGGKI
-1203 NIKNIPASVP
+1203 NEWGNGCYVSSV
-1213 SQEREY
+1213 
-1219 MVDIADPIY
+1219 
-1228 VTGNVA
+1228 
-1234 LDGRFFGGYT
+1234 
-1244 SSSPNTIFV
+1244 
-1253 EIILKTYSDSS
+1253 
-1264 LQNIIYADYLYSK
+1264 
-1277 VVSYTTE
+1277 
-1284 HSFDG
+1284 
-1289 EMFTGF
+1289 
-1295 LVSGY
+1295 
-1300 NVLSLRLAMS
+1300 
-1310 YQYSHSFSINNMS
+1310 
-1323 ITPVVNEYLSSL
+1323 
-1335 FANGISL
+1335 
-1342 GTSSK
+1342 
-1347 NLFSVMNRRVNGIN
+1347 
-1361 SIQAILSDGTSG
+1361 
-1373 LRLDSNGLQSLRNG
+1373 
-1387 RWGMVPSIICY
+1387 
-1398 GRAYST
+1398 
-1404 PSNAYIRRCKSY
+1404 
-1416 NGDIPTITRMSSTLG
+1416 
-1431 YLRMNIPS
+1431 
-1439 SWTADGFSESNVQIM
+1439 
-1454 LTGFGQSRNGS
+1454 SR
-1465 ASNMSEFLIKATVI
+1465 T
-1479 SVTSSE
+1479 
-1485 VYIGLSDDDTGNDG
+1485 DTGNYVFWHDLG
-1499 EFYFEMK
+1499 HTDYFIIATGVNENWTICIISDK
-1506 WL
+1506 QANTFTVKTFHKDQGWINSAFEVAVIGRNKT

>member
-55 LEIDSLV
+55 LEIDALLV
-62 VRETMVVFE
+62 RGQFTVFE
-71 LLIQKIRAVKG
+71 LLISKIRSIMGAQTISQGQGKVKS
-82 ALGIT
+82 A
-87 QACGRIKTATLDE
+87 RISDDGTEYLIE
-100 SGQNWLVTIEDE
+100 LEDE
-112 MSFVAHDF
+112 DVSLVAHDF
-120 IRCQDWT
+120 IRCQT
-127 NGTLKGYWVE
+127 FSGTDLRMYHVE
-137 ISEIRKIDGVDT
+137 IESVDLSTKTLHIPLSEFNLDD
-149 IVIPVSDFTGG
+149 
-160 IGYTDGMEA
+160 
-169 VDPALSG
+169 SG
-176 MTTPAIGDE
+176 NVLNPPKAGDDL
-185 IVQFGNSK
+185 VQFGNSQNK
-193 DVNRQSAIYLH
+193 ARQSAIYLH
-204 ADEGG
+204 ADENG
-209 QPAIDILFGIN
+209 QPAIDVMFDID
-220 SKSFAGC
+220 SKDW
-227 TKIRMGGELPGTDG
+227 TNKIKIRVGGDIPGTEG
-241 LKGFYC
+241 LKGFYSI
-247 ENGMIKG
+247 NGMIKAVDENG
-254 TDSTGHVVYC
+254 ALIYGL
-264 IYPDGT
+264 YPDGT
-270 AEFGDG
+270 VNIGKGNIVYNPQNNKVTLG
-276 SAKFAT
+276 SGVT
-282 DKSGYIAGGA
+282 L
-292 ISWHWDASK
+292 SWS
-301 NKYVC
+301 
-306 SMKGVVLTWDNL
+306 NL
-318 DEETKEN
+318 DEEAKEN

-351 MGEFSSAPADPQNG
+351 MGEFSSAPANPQNG

-409 QSVVCSLDGTVVSG
+409 QSVACSLDGTVVSG
-423 LPVTTTFSMF
+423 LPITTTFSMF
-433 YGTTELSLDSLS
+433 YGTTELPLDSLS

-481 GKATYKGAQYERTL
+481 GRVTYKGSQYERTL
-495 QLSINKIK
+495 HLSINKVK
-503 PGANGQNGTDGTDG
+503 PGENGEDGTDGTN
-517 ADGQNAV
+517 GQNAV

-529 PSTNIIKRDAN
+529 PSINIIKRDAD
-540 GNSDVSKISCRVM
+540 GNSDISNISCRVM
-553 KTDGTSTVVSSLPV
+553 KTDGASTVVSSLPV

-578 NATSYTPDSE
+578 NATSYTPDKQ
-588 ISVSGITNKI
+588 ISVSGITDKI

-631 GEDGKDGLSIMWKG
+631 GEDGKDGLSITWKG
-645 DLSSAPSNPEK
+645 DLSSAPANPQK

-673 SAWELMVADGQ
+673 TAWELMVADGQ

-698 FVTYHDS
+698 FITYHDS
-705 EDEPSRPT
+705 EDEPSRST

-796 DFTKDGDYYVSPSP
+796 NFTKDGDYYVSPSP
-810 TSHSSTYKQRIS
+810 ASHSSTYKQRVS

-851 LDMSYHMD
+851 LDTSYHMD
-859 NEHAWVG
+859 NEHAWAG
-866 SGVAS
+866 SGVTN
-871 AVVDIAVPTSGS
+871 AVVDIAVPTAGS

-902 VRFRMLDPTTCW
+902 VKFRMLDPTTCW
-914 YSTAVIDGET
+914 YSTAVIDGKT

-951 RDVVDLPTS
+951 RNVIDLPTS

-981 AGNIVKYNNVYK
+981 AGNIVKYNDVYK

-1007 AYWEDVLWW
+1007 TYWEDVLWW

-1057 GEPGEPGTPGE
+1057 GEPGADGKPGE

-1077 DWNNNKTEIGGE
+1077 QWNNNKTLIDGE
-1089 YLISPKIFSGTKDSN
+1089 YIVSPKMFSGTKDSG
-1104 GKLTGVALGRDCVTV
+1104 GKLTGIALGRDCITV
-1119 DGEKK
+1119 DGEKR
-1124 TGIFALDQD
+1124 TGIFALVGGNIVFK
-1133 DLMLE
+1133 
-1138 LDPLNKRYVFRG
+1138 LDPISEEYEFQGSVVADSITMKDFAHLSQAIFKGDFMFSQQGIDADGNPTSNYQEFNQENPQGGNFKPNLAFNLKTGDQYSNGGHVYGFATNTPIQANGTSVDPDKVAYSKVNILFSGTSSLRLPNDKKFDGVEFTIVSTASRSFDGSANIYREGGGDTNYSATGIHYKGVEIRTCYMRSEGSFIRLIAHWNGSKLKYYVVGHSDNFAMIEPILN
-1150 TNIIGSPDG
+1150 T
-1159 QRVVISP
+1159 Q
-1166 DSKDIKIFD
+1166 
-1175 DSNKNVLRID
+1175 
-1185 GASKDSLNDLFS
+1185 GASATLGIWF
-1197 QNIPTI
+1197 
-1203 NIKNIPASVP
+1203 
-1213 SQEREY
+1213 
-1219 MVDIADPIY
+1219 VDR
-1228 VTGNVA
+1228 V
-1234 LDGRFFGGYT
+1234 YT
-1244 SSSPNTIFV
+1244 SSTSMRVYYNDINLFLFMLNVYSGKDAPNTGG
-1253 EIILKTYSDSS
+1253 L
-1264 LQNIIYADYLYSK
+1264 N
-1277 VVSYTTE
+1277 
-1284 HSFDG
+1284 
-1289 EMFTGF
+1289 FT
-1295 LVSGY
+1295 S
-1300 NVLSLRLAMS
+1300 
-1310 YQYSHSFSINNMS
+1310 
-1323 ITPVVNEYLSSL
+1323 
-1335 FANGISL
+1335 
-1342 GTSSK
+1342 
-1347 NLFSVMNRRVNGIN
+1347 
-1361 SIQAILSDGTSG
+1361 
-1373 LRLDSNGLQSLRNG
+1373 
-1387 RWGMVPSIICY
+1387 
-1398 GRAYST
+1398 
-1404 PSNAYIRRCKSY
+1404 
-1416 NGDIPTITRMSSTLG
+1416 
-1431 YLRMNIPS
+1431 PS
-1439 SWTADGFSESNVQIM
+1439 S
-1454 LTGFGQSRNGS
+1454 
-1465 ASNMSEFLIKATVI
+1465 
-1479 SVTSSE
+1479 
-1485 VYIGLSDDDTGNDG
+1485 
-1499 EFYFEMK
+1499 
-1506 WL
+1506 

>member
-39 AGHGWKLWEYI
+39 TGHGWKLWEYI

-149 IVIPVSDFTGG
+149 IVIPVSEFTGG

-176 MTTPAIGDE
+176 MTTPAVSDE

-227 TKIRMGGELPGTDG
+227 TKIRMGGDIPGTDG

-254 TDSTGHVVYC
+254 TDSKGHVVYC

-276 SAKFAT
+276 SARFAT

-292 ISWHWDASK
+292 ISWYWNASK

-318 DEETKEN
+318 DEEAKEN
-325 LKGEPGKDGQDGT
+325 LKGEP
-338 NGTDGKDGTSLIF
+338 GTDGKDGTSLIF

-409 QSVVCSLDGTVVSG
+409 QSVACSLDGTVVSG

-481 GKATYKGAQYERTL
+481 GRVTYKGAQYERTL
-495 QLSINKIK
+495 HLSINKVK
-503 PGANGQNGTDGTDG
+503 PGENGEDGTDG
-517 ADGQNAV
+517 KNAV

-631 GEDGKDGLSIMWKG
+631 GEDGKDGLSITWKG
-645 DLSSAPSNPEK
+645 DLSSAPANPQK

-673 SAWELMVADGQ
+673 TAWELMVADGQ

-698 FVTYHDS
+698 FITYHDS

-836 DVSSEQNYDKGIVEA
+836 NVSSEQNYDKGIVEA

-871 AVVDIAVPTSGS
+871 AVVDIAVPTPGS

-893 GSGSSNEDR
+893 GSGNSNEDR
-902 VRFRMLDPTTCW
+902 VKFRMLDPTTCW

-951 RDVVDLPTS
+951 RNVIDLPAS
-960 NEYVNEYIGDAPE
+960 NEYINEYIGDAPE

-1057 GEPGEPGTPGE
+1057 GKPGEPGTPGE
-1068 DANLLPWVE
+1068 DGKDANLLPWVE
-1077 DWNNNKTEIGGE
+1077 QWNNNKTEIDGE
-1089 YLISPKIFSGTKDSN
+1089 YIVSPKMFSGTKDSN
-1104 GKLTGVALGRDCVTV
+1104 GKLTGVAIGRDCITV
-1119 DGEKK
+1119 DGEKR
-1124 TGIFALDQD
+1124 TGIFALVDNEIVF
-1133 DLMLE
+1133 E
-1138 LDPLNKRYVFRG
+1138 LDPLTKKYIFKG
-1150 TNIIGSPDG
+1150 TIEADGGKIAGFKIEDNWLTSVDYKGAIMIGDNLVRFLRINEYGIVNPSAALLQIRNDKG
-1159 QRVVISP
+1159 SAVSL
-1166 DSKDIKIFD
+1166 SGG
-1175 DSNKNVLRID
+1175 SNKNVLSIIGN
-1185 GASKDSLNDLFS
+1185 GASNA
-1197 QNIPTI
+1197 I
-1203 NIKNIPASVP
+1203 
-1213 SQEREY
+1213 
-1219 MVDIADPIY
+1219 
-1228 VTGNVA
+1228 
-1234 LDGRFFGGYT
+1234 
-1244 SSSPNTIFV
+1244 SSAGSHKFH
-1253 EIILKTYSDSS
+1253 
-1264 LQNIIYADYLYSK
+1264 QRA
-1277 VVSYTTE
+1277 
-1284 HSFDG
+1284 G
-1289 EMFTGF
+1289 EKWNAPG
-1295 LVSGY
+1295 
-1300 NVLSLRLAMS
+1300 VLWAARIS
-1310 YQYSHSFSINNMS
+1310 
-1323 ITPVVNEYLSSL
+1323 
-1335 FANGISL
+1335 ANGTIENKWGDGCSISSIYHGQAGL
-1342 GTSSK
+1342 YAFNHDLRHTQYFVQATAVHGTWSIAALTDK
-1347 NLFSVMNRRVNGIN
+1347 NDNQFTVRTFHKDGNYGDSPFEI
-1361 SIQAILSDGTSG
+1361 AII
-1373 LRLDSNGLQSLRNG
+1373 G
-1387 RWGMVPSIICY
+1387 R
-1398 GRAYST
+1398 
-1404 PSNAYIRRCKSY
+1404 
-1416 NGDIPTITRMSSTLG
+1416 TRET
-1431 YLRMNIPS
+1431 
-1439 SWTADGFSESNVQIM
+1439 VQ
-1454 LTGFGQSRNGS
+1454 
-1465 ASNMSEFLIKATVI
+1465 
-1479 SVTSSE
+1479 
-1485 VYIGLSDDDTGNDG
+1485 
-1499 EFYFEMK
+1499 
-1506 WL
+1506 

>member
-55 LEIDSLV
+55 LEIDALLV
-62 VRETMVVFE
+62 RGQFTVFE
-71 LLIQKIRAVKG
+71 LLISKIRSIMGAQTISQGQGKVKS
-82 ALGIT
+82 A
-87 QACGRIKTATLDE
+87 RISDDGTEYLIE
-100 SGQNWLVTIEDE
+100 LEDE
-112 MSFVAHDF
+112 DVSLVAHDF
-120 IRCQDWT
+120 IRCQT
-127 NGTLKGYWVE
+127 FSGTDLRMYHVE
-137 ISEIRKIDGVDT
+137 IESVDLSTKTLHIPLSEFNLDD
-149 IVIPVSDFTGG
+149 
-160 IGYTDGMEA
+160 
-169 VDPALSG
+169 SG
-176 MTTPAIGDE
+176 NVLNPPKAGDDL
-185 IVQFGNSK
+185 VQFGNSQNK
-193 DVNRQSAIYLH
+193 ARQSAIYLH
-204 ADEGG
+204 ADENG
-209 QPAIDILFGIN
+209 QPAIDVMFDID
-220 SKSFAGC
+220 SKDW
-227 TKIRMGGELPGTDG
+227 TNKIKIRVGGDIPGTEG
-241 LKGFYC
+241 LKGFYSI
-247 ENGMIKG
+247 NGMIKAVDENG
-254 TDSTGHVVYC
+254 ALIYGL
-264 IYPDGT
+264 YPDGT
-270 AEFGDG
+270 VNIGKGNIVYNPQNNKVTLG
-276 SAKFAT
+276 SGVT
-282 DKSGYIAGGA
+282 L
-292 ISWHWDASK
+292 SWS
-301 NKYVC
+301 
-306 SMKGVVLTWDNL
+306 NL
-318 DEETKEN
+318 DEEAKEN

-351 MGEFSSAPADPQNG
+351 MGEFSSAPANPQNG

-409 QSVVCSLDGTVVSG
+409 QSVACSLDGTVVFG

-433 YGTTELSLDSLS
+433 YGTTKLPLDSLS

-481 GKATYKGAQYERTL
+481 GRVTYKGSQYERTL
-495 QLSINKIK
+495 HLSINKVK
-503 PGANGQNGTDGTDG
+503 PGENGEDGTDGTN
-517 ADGQNAV
+517 GQNAV

-529 PSTNIIKRDAN
+529 PSTNIIKRDAD
-540 GNSDVSKISCRVM
+540 GNSDVSNISCRVM
-553 KTDGTSTVVSSLPV
+553 KTDGASTVVSSLPV

-578 NATSYTPDSE
+578 NATSYTPDKQ
-588 ISVSGITNKI
+588 ISVSGITDKI

-631 GEDGKDGLSIMWKG
+631 GEDGKDGLSITWKG
-645 DLSSAPSNPEK
+645 DLSSAPANPQK

-673 SAWELMVADGQ
+673 TAWELMVADGQ

-698 FVTYHDS
+698 FITYHDS

-796 DFTKDGDYYVSPSP
+796 NFTKDGDYYVSPSP
-810 TSHSSTYKQRIS
+810 TSHSSTYKQRVS

-851 LDMSYHMD
+851 LDTSYRMD
-859 NEHAWVG
+859 NEHAWEG
-866 SGVAS
+866 SGVTN
-871 AVVDIAVPTSGS
+871 AVVDIAVPTAGS

-893 GSGSSNEDR
+893 GSTSSNEDR
-902 VRFRMLDPTTCW
+902 VKFRMLDPTTCW
-914 YSTAVIDGET
+914 YSTAVIDGKT

-951 RDVVDLPTS
+951 RNVIDLPTS

-1057 GEPGEPGTPGE
+1057 GEPGADGKPGE
-1068 DANLLPWVE
+1068 DGKDANLLPWVE
-1077 DWNNNKTEIGGE
+1077 QWNNNKTLIDGE
-1089 YLISPKIFSGTKDSN
+1089 YIVSPKMFSGTKDSG
-1104 GKLTGVALGRDCVTV
+1104 GKLTGIALGRDCITI
-1119 DGEKK
+1119 DGEKR
-1124 TGIFALDQD
+1124 TGIFALVKDEVVF
-1133 DLMLE
+1133 E
-1138 LDPLNKRYVFRG
+1138 LDPINQQYKFKGTIEADSGKIGEWNITSTGLAISGQSNANIYLNINGGKF
-1150 TNIIGSPDG
+1150 
-1159 QRVVISP
+1159 
-1166 DSKDIKIFD
+1166 
-1175 DSNKNVLRID
+1175 LRINPTE
-1185 GASKDSLNDLFS
+1185 ALMFVRNDEG
-1197 QNIPTI
+1197 NGIW
-1203 NIKNIPASVP
+1203 
-1213 SQEREY
+1213 
-1219 MVDIADPIY
+1219 
-1228 VTGNVA
+1228 VTTYGGGDA
-1234 LDGRFFGGYT
+1234 L
-1244 SSSPNTIFV
+1244 
-1253 EIILKTYSDSS
+1253 K
-1264 LQNIIYADYLYSK
+1264 
-1277 VVSYTTE
+1277 
-1284 HSFDG
+1284 
-1289 EMFTGF
+1289 
-1295 LVSGY
+1295 
-1300 NVLSLRLAMS
+1300 VLSNGSGSKYGYAIDSAGNHRF
-1310 YQYSHSFSINNMS
+1310 YQ
-1323 ITPVVNEYLSSL
+1323 
-1335 FANGISL
+1335 
-1342 GTSSK
+1342 
-1347 NLFSVMNRRVNGIN
+1347 
-1361 SIQAILSDGTSG
+1361 
-1373 LRLDSNGLQSLRNG
+1373 
-1387 RWGMVPSIICY
+1387 
-1398 GRAYST
+1398 RAGDIWNA
-1404 PSNAYIRRCKSY
+1404 PGVLWAAYIRGS
-1416 NGDIPTITRMSSTLG
+1416 
-1431 YLRMNIPS
+1431 
-1439 SWTADGFSESNVQIM
+1439 DGFVMRSWGDGCTTGYVGRSAAGDYVINHNLGNEYFPFATAVHGVWSIASLSNIASGSFHVRTFHKDGNYGDSDFFVAIM
-1454 LTGFGQSRNGS
+1454 GRNRG
-1465 ASNMSEFLIKATVI
+1465 
-1479 SVTSSE
+1479 
-1485 VYIGLSDDDTGNDG
+1485 
-1499 EFYFEMK
+1499 
-1506 WL
+1506 

>member
-16 VKATGRKLS
+16 AKATGRKLS

-149 IVIPVSDFTGG
+149 IVIPVSEFTGG
-160 IGYTDGMEA
+160 IGYVDGMEA
-169 VDPALSG
+169 VDPALSS
-176 MTTPAIGDE
+176 MMTPAIGDE
-185 IVQFGNSK
+185 IVQFGNSVN
-193 DVNRQSAIYLH
+193 VNRQSAIYLH

-227 TKIRMGGELPGTDG
+227 MKTRMGGDIPGTDG

-254 TDSTGHVVYC
+254 ADSTGHAVYC

-292 ISWHWDASK
+292 ISWHWDSSK

-325 LKGEPGKDGQDGT
+325 IKGEPG
-338 NGTDGKDGTSLIF
+338 
-351 MGEFSSAPADPQNG
+351 
-365 YWYRNTTDKKCYV
+365 V
-378 YQDGAWYVMTED
+378 
-390 GKNGLDG
+390 
-397 EGSIS
+397 
-402 ADLDDEM
+402 
-409 QSVVCSLDGTVVSG
+409 
-423 LPVTTTFSMF
+423 
-433 YGTTELSLDSLS
+433 
-445 VGSITGVTA
+445 
-454 TADRSTGIVKVTAIT
+454 
-469 AAVADV
+469 
-475 IRIPIT
+475 
-481 GKATYKGAQYERTL
+481 
-495 QLSINKIK
+495 
-503 PGANGQNGTDGTDG
+503 PGD
-517 ADGQNAV
+517 NAV

-529 PSTNIIKRDAN
+529 PSTSIIKRNAN

-553 KTDGTSTVVSSLPV
+553 KTDGASTVVSSLPA

-578 NATSYTPDSE
+578 RAVTYTPDSE
-588 ISVSGITNKI
+588 ISVSGITDKI
-598 QFRLYNETSGV
+598 QFRLYDERSGV
-609 VLIDRETIAVVSD
+609 VLVDRRTIAVVSD
-622 GKKGLDGIN
+622 GIDGIN
-631 GEDGKDGLSIMWKG
+631 GDDGNDGLSIIWKG
-645 DLSSAPSNPEK
+645 DLSSAPANPEK
-656 NWAYR
+656 NWVYR
-661 NTSNGIVYIYNG
+661 NIIDGIVYIYNG
-673 SAWELMVADGQ
+673 SSWGMMVADGR

-698 FVTYHDS
+698 FITYHDS

-713 GSGTSGG
+713 GDGTSGG

-810 TSHSSTYKQRIS
+810 TSHSSTYKQRVS

-859 NEHAWVG
+859 NEHAWTG
-866 SGVAS
+866 SGVTN
-871 AVVDIAVPTSGS
+871 AVVDIAVPTAGS

-893 GSGSSNEDR
+893 GSGNSNEDR
-902 VRFRMLDPTTCW
+902 VKFRMLDPTTCW

-944 YLLAKSK
+944 YLLAKSN
-951 RDVVDLPTS
+951 LTIEMPTS
-960 NEYVNEYIGDAPE
+960 NEYANEYIGDAPE
-973 YSSSKFYS
+973 YLSGRYYAEGSV
-981 AGNIVKYNNVYK
+981 VKYNNVYK
-993 VAIQAHSGIAPTNE
+993 VAIIANSGIAPTNE

-1057 GEPGEPGTPGE
+1057 GKPGEPGTPGE
-1068 DANLLPWVE
+1068 DGKDANLLPWVE
-1077 DWNNNKTEIGGE
+1077 QWNNNKTEIDGE
-1089 YLISPKIFSGTKDSN
+1089 YIVSPKMFSGTKDSN
-1104 GKLTGVALGRDCVTV
+1104 GKLTGVAIGRDCITV
-1119 DGEKK
+1119 DGEKR
-1124 TGIFALDQD
+1124 TGIFALVDNEIVF
-1133 DLMLE
+1133 E
-1138 LDPLNKRYVFRG
+1138 LDPLTKKYIFKG
-1150 TNIIGSPDG
+1150 TIEADGGKIAGFKIEDNWLTSVDYKGAIMIGDNLVRFLRINEYGIADPSAALLQIRNDKG
-1159 QRVVISP
+1159 SAVSL
-1166 DSKDIKIFD
+1166 SGG
-1175 DSNKNVLRID
+1175 SNKNVLSIIGN
-1185 GASKDSLNDLFS
+1185 GASNA
-1197 QNIPTI
+1197 I
-1203 NIKNIPASVP
+1203 
-1213 SQEREY
+1213 
-1219 MVDIADPIY
+1219 
-1228 VTGNVA
+1228 
-1234 LDGRFFGGYT
+1234 
-1244 SSSPNTIFV
+1244 SSAGSHEFH
-1253 EIILKTYSDSS
+1253 
-1264 LQNIIYADYLYSK
+1264 QRA
-1277 VVSYTTE
+1277 
-1284 HSFDG
+1284 G
-1289 EMFTGF
+1289 EKWNAPG
-1295 LVSGY
+1295 
-1300 NVLSLRLAMS
+1300 VLWAARIS
-1310 YQYSHSFSINNMS
+1310 
-1323 ITPVVNEYLSSL
+1323 
-1335 FANGISL
+1335 ANGTIENKWGDGCSISSIYHGQAGL
-1342 GTSSK
+1342 YAFNHDLRHTQYFVQATAVHGIWSIAALTDK
-1347 NLFSVMNRRVNGIN
+1347 NDNQFTVRTFHKDGNYGDSPFEI
-1361 SIQAILSDGTSG
+1361 AII
-1373 LRLDSNGLQSLRNG
+1373 G
-1387 RWGMVPSIICY
+1387 R
-1398 GRAYST
+1398 
-1404 PSNAYIRRCKSY
+1404 
-1416 NGDIPTITRMSSTLG
+1416 TRE
-1431 YLRMNIPS
+1431 P
-1439 SWTADGFSESNVQIM
+1439 VQ
-1454 LTGFGQSRNGS
+1454 
-1465 ASNMSEFLIKATVI
+1465 
-1479 SVTSSE
+1479 
-1485 VYIGLSDDDTGNDG
+1485 
-1499 EFYFEMK
+1499 
-1506 WL
+1506 

>member
-409 QSVVCSLDGTVVSG
+409 QSVACSLDGTVVSG

-481 GKATYKGAQYERTL
+481 GRVTYKGAQYERTL
-495 QLSINKIK
+495 HLSINK
-503 PGANGQNGTDGTDG
+503 
-517 ADGQNAV
+517 
-524 IYSLQ
+524 
-529 PSTNIIKRDAN
+529 
-540 GNSDVSKISCRVM
+540 
-553 KTDGTSTVVSSLPV
+553 
-567 GYSMDYIIDSG
+567 
-578 NATSYTPDSE
+578 
-588 ISVSGITNKI
+588 
-598 QFRLYNETSGV
+598 
-609 VLIDRETIAVVSD
+609 
-622 GKKGLDGIN
+622 
-631 GEDGKDGLSIMWKG
+631 
-645 DLSSAPSNPEK
+645 
-656 NWAYR
+656 
-661 NTSNGIVYIYNG
+661 
-673 SAWELMVADGQ
+673 
-684 DGTDGTD
+684 
-691 GTDGLSV
+691 
-698 FVTYHDS
+698 
-705 EDEPSRPT
+705 
-713 GSGTSGG
+713 
-720 WHTNATKDVVW
+720 
-731 ISQKVA
+731 
-737 SSASSGTWGDPIR
+737 
-750 FKGLPGKYTELR
+750 
-762 YKYAFGKP
+762 
-770 ATPTGTNPAG
+770 
-780 WSLSPD
+780 
-786 REDITFSYSG
+786 
-796 DFTKDGDYYVSPSP
+796 
-810 TSHSSTYKQRIS
+810 
-822 FTTRRANQMIHIEI
+822 
-836 DVSSEQNYDKGIVEA
+836 
-851 LDMSYHMD
+851 
-859 NEHAWVG
+859 
-866 SGVAS
+866 
-871 AVVDIAVPTSGS
+871 
-883 HFVEIVYTKD
+883 
-893 GSGSSNEDR
+893 
-902 VRFRMLDPTTCW
+902 
-914 YSTAVIDGET
+914 
-924 TPSWSEPVIFP
+924 
-935 TDSKTEEQV
+935 
-944 YLLAKSK
+944 
-951 RDVVDLPTS
+951 
-960 NEYVNEYIGDAPE
+960 
-973 YSSSKFYS
+973 
-981 AGNIVKYNNVYK
+981 VK
-993 VAIQAHSGIAPTNE
+993 
-1007 AYWEDVLWW
+1007 
-1016 VDNPRGASETY
+1016 
-1027 PYEYTCER
+1027 
-1035 TLQDGKWG
+1035 
-1043 EYKNYRLFGHYGKD
+1043 
-1057 GEPGEPGTPGE
+1057 PGTPGE

-1150 TNIIGSPDG
+1150 TNIIGSPNG

-1203 NIKNIPASVP
+1203 NVKNIPASVP

-1219 MVDIADPIY
+1219 MVDITDPIY

-1253 EIILKTYSDSS
+1253 EIILKAYSDSS
-1264 LQNIIYADYLYSK
+1264 LQNIIYADYIYSK
-1277 VVSYTTE
+1277 VVSYKTE
-1284 HSFDG
+1284 HTFND
-1289 EMFTGF
+1289 EKFTGF

-1439 SWTADGFSESNVQIM
+1439 SWTADGFSESTVQIM
-1454 LTGFGQSRNGS
+1454 LTGYGQSANGS
-1465 ASNMSEFLIKATVI
+1465 ASNMSEFLIKATVL
-1479 SVTSSE
+1479 SVTSSY

>member
-55 LEIDSLV
+55 LEIDALLV
-62 VRETMVVFE
+62 RGQFTVFE
-71 LLIQKIRAVKG
+71 LLISKIRSIMGAQTISQGQGKVKS
-82 ALGIT
+82 A
-87 QACGRIKTATLDE
+87 RISDDGTEYLIE
-100 SGQNWLVTIEDE
+100 LEDE
-112 MSFVAHDF
+112 DVSLVAHDF
-120 IRCQDWT
+120 IRCQT
-127 NGTLKGYWVE
+127 FSGTDLRMYHVE
-137 ISEIRKIDGVDT
+137 IESVDLSTKTLHIPLSEFNLDD
-149 IVIPVSDFTGG
+149 
-160 IGYTDGMEA
+160 
-169 VDPALSG
+169 SG
-176 MTTPAIGDE
+176 NVLNPPKAGDDL
-185 IVQFGNSK
+185 VQFGNSQNK
-193 DVNRQSAIYLH
+193 DRQSAIYLH
-204 ADEGG
+204 ADENG
-209 QPAIDILFGIN
+209 QPAIDVMFDID
-220 SKSFAGC
+220 SKDW
-227 TKIRMGGELPGTDG
+227 TNKIKIRVGGDIPGTEG
-241 LKGFYC
+241 LKGFYSI
-247 ENGMIKG
+247 NGMIKAVDENG
-254 TDSTGHVVYC
+254 ALIYGL
-264 IYPDGT
+264 YPDGT
-270 AEFGDG
+270 VNIGKGNIVYNPQNNKVTLG
-276 SAKFAT
+276 SGVT
-282 DKSGYIAGGA
+282 L
-292 ISWHWDASK
+292 SWS
-301 NKYVC
+301 
-306 SMKGVVLTWDNL
+306 NL
-318 DEETKEN
+318 DEEAKEN

-351 MGEFSSAPADPQNG
+351 MGEFSSAPANPQNG

-409 QSVVCSLDGTVVSG
+409 QSVACSLDGTVVFG
-423 LPVTTTFSMF
+423 LPITTTFSMF
-433 YGTTELSLDSLS
+433 YGTTELPLDSLS

-481 GKATYKGAQYERTL
+481 GRVTYKGSQYERTL
-495 QLSINKIK
+495 HLSINKVK
-503 PGANGQNGTDGTDG
+503 PGENGENGTDGTN
-517 ADGQNAV
+517 GQNAV

-529 PSTNIIKRDAN
+529 PSINIIKRDAD

-578 NATSYTPDSE
+578 NATSYTPDKQ
-588 ISVSGITNKI
+588 ISVSGITEKI

-631 GEDGKDGLSIMWKG
+631 GEDGKDGLSITWKG
-645 DLSSAPSNPEK
+645 DLSSAPANPQK

-673 SAWELMVADGQ
+673 TAWELMVADGQ

-698 FVTYHDS
+698 FITYHDS

-796 DFTKDGDYYVSPSP
+796 NFTKDGDYYVSPSP
-810 TSHSSTYKQRIS
+810 TSHSSTYKQRVS

-851 LDMSYHMD
+851 LDTSYRMD
-859 NEHAWVG
+859 NEHAWEG
-866 SGVAS
+866 SGVTN
-871 AVVDIAVPTSGS
+871 AVVDIAVPTAGS

-893 GSGSSNEDR
+893 GSTSSNEDR
-902 VRFRMLDPTTCW
+902 VKFRMLDPTTCW
-914 YSTAVIDGET
+914 YSTAVIDGKT

-951 RDVVDLPTS
+951 RNVIDLPAS

-1035 TLQDGKWG
+1035 TLQGGKWG

-1057 GEPGEPGTPGE
+1057 GEPGE

-1089 YLISPKIFSGTKDSN
+1089 YLISPKIFSGTKDSS
-1104 GKLTGVALGRDCVTV
+1104 GKLTGIALGRDCITV
-1119 DGEKK
+1119 DGEKR
-1124 TGIFALDQD
+1124 TGIFALVGGNIVFK
-1133 DLMLE
+1133 
-1138 LDPLNKRYVFRG
+1138 LDPISEEYEFQGSVVADSITMKDFAHLSQAIFKGDFMFSQQGIDADGNPTSNYQEFNQENPQGGNFKPNLAFNLKTGDQYSNGGHVYGFATNTPIQANG
-1150 TNIIGSPDG
+1150 TSVDPDKVAYSKVNI
-1159 QRVVISP
+1159 
-1166 DSKDIKIFD
+1166 
-1175 DSNKNVLRID
+1175 
-1185 GASKDSLNDLFS
+1185 LFS
-1197 QNIPTI
+1197 GTSSLRLPNDKKFDGVEFTIVSTASRSFDGSANIY
-1203 NIKNIPASVP
+1203 
-1213 SQEREY
+1213 REGGGDTNYSATGIHYKGVEIRTCY
-1219 MVDIADPIY
+1219 MRSEGSFIRLIAHWNGSKLKYYVVGHSDNFAMIEPILNTQGTSATLGIWFVDR
-1228 VTGNVA
+1228 V
-1234 LDGRFFGGYT
+1234 YT
-1244 SSSPNTIFV
+1244 SSTSMRVYYNDINLFLFMLNVYSGKDAPNTGG
-1253 EIILKTYSDSS
+1253 L
-1264 LQNIIYADYLYSK
+1264 N
-1277 VVSYTTE
+1277 
-1284 HSFDG
+1284 
-1289 EMFTGF
+1289 FT
-1295 LVSGY
+1295 S
-1300 NVLSLRLAMS
+1300 
-1310 YQYSHSFSINNMS
+1310 
-1323 ITPVVNEYLSSL
+1323 
-1335 FANGISL
+1335 
-1342 GTSSK
+1342 
-1347 NLFSVMNRRVNGIN
+1347 
-1361 SIQAILSDGTSG
+1361 
-1373 LRLDSNGLQSLRNG
+1373 
-1387 RWGMVPSIICY
+1387 
-1398 GRAYST
+1398 
-1404 PSNAYIRRCKSY
+1404 
-1416 NGDIPTITRMSSTLG
+1416 
-1431 YLRMNIPS
+1431 PS
-1439 SWTADGFSESNVQIM
+1439 S
-1454 LTGFGQSRNGS
+1454 
-1465 ASNMSEFLIKATVI
+1465 
-1479 SVTSSE
+1479 
-1485 VYIGLSDDDTGNDG
+1485 
-1499 EFYFEMK
+1499 
-1506 WL
+1506 

>member
-16 VKATGRKLS
+16 VKSTGRKLS

-55 LEIDSLV
+55 LEIDALLV
-62 VRETMVVFE
+62 RGQFTVFE
-71 LLIQKIRAVKG
+71 LLISKIRSIMGAQTISQGQGKVKS
-82 ALGIT
+82 A
-87 QACGRIKTATLDE
+87 RISDDGTEYLIE
-100 SGQNWLVTIEDE
+100 LEDE
-112 MSFVAHDF
+112 DVSLVAHDF
-120 IRCQDWT
+120 IRCQT
-127 NGTLKGYWVE
+127 FSGTDLRMYHVE
-137 ISEIRKIDGVDT
+137 IESVDLST
-149 IVIPVSDFTGG
+149 KTLHIPLLEFNLD
-160 IGYTDGMEA
+160 D
-169 VDPALSG
+169 SG
-176 MTTPAIGDE
+176 NVLNPPKAGDDL
-185 IVQFGNSK
+185 VQFGNSQNK
-193 DVNRQSAIYLH
+193 ARQSAIYLH
-204 ADEGG
+204 ADENG
-209 QPAIDILFGIN
+209 QPAIDVMFDID
-220 SKSFAGC
+220 SKDW
-227 TKIRMGGELPGTDG
+227 TNKIKIRVGGDIPGTEG
-241 LKGFYC
+241 LKGFYSI
-247 ENGMIKG
+247 NGMIKAVDENG
-254 TDSTGHVVYC
+254 ALIYGL
-264 IYPDGT
+264 YPDGT
-270 AEFGDG
+270 VNIGKGNIVYNPQNNKVTLG
-276 SAKFAT
+276 SGVT
-282 DKSGYIAGGA
+282 L
-292 ISWHWDASK
+292 SWS
-301 NKYVC
+301 
-306 SMKGVVLTWDNL
+306 NL
-318 DEETKEN
+318 DEEAKEN

-351 MGEFSSAPADPQNG
+351 MGEFSSAPANPQNG

-409 QSVVCSLDGTVVSG
+409 QSVACSLDGTVVFG
-423 LPVTTTFSMF
+423 LPITTTFSMF
-433 YGTTELSLDSLS
+433 YGTTELPLDSLS

-454 TADRSTGIVKVTAIT
+454 TSDRSTGIVKVTAIT

-481 GKATYKGAQYERTL
+481 GRVTYKGSQHERTL
-495 QLSINKIK
+495 HLSINKVK
-503 PGANGQNGTDGTDG
+503 PGENGENGTDG
-517 ADGQNAV
+517 ANGQNAV

-529 PSTNIIKRDAN
+529 PSTNIIKRDAD
-540 GNSDVSKISCRVM
+540 GNSDISNISCRVM
-553 KTDGTSTVVSSLPV
+553 KTDGASTVVSSLPV

-578 NATSYTPDSE
+578 NATSYTPDKQ
-588 ISVSGITNKI
+588 ISVSGITDKI

-631 GEDGKDGLSIMWKG
+631 GEDGKDGLSITWKG
-645 DLSSAPSNPEK
+645 DLSSAPANPQK

-673 SAWELMVADGQ
+673 TAWELMVADGQ

-698 FVTYHDS
+698 FITYHDS

-796 DFTKDGDYYVSPSP
+796 NFTKDGDYYVSPSP
-810 TSHSSTYKQRIS
+810 ASHSSTYKQRVS

-836 DVSSEQNYDKGIVEA
+836 DVSSEQNCDKGIVEA
-851 LDMSYHMD
+851 LDTSYHMD
-859 NEHAWVG
+859 NEHAWTG
-866 SGVAS
+866 SGVTN
-871 AVVDIAVPTSGS
+871 AVVDIAVPTAGS

-893 GSGSSNEDR
+893 GSGSRNGDR
-902 VRFRMLDPTTCW
+902 VKFRMLDPTTCW
-914 YSTAVIDGET
+914 YSTAVIDGKT

-951 RDVVDLPTS
+951 RNVIDLPTS

-981 AGNIVKYNNVYK
+981 AGNIVKYNDVYK

-1043 EYKNYRLFGHYGKD
+1043 EYKNYHLFGHYGKD
-1057 GEPGEPGTPGE
+1057 GEPGE

-1077 DWNNNKTEIGGE
+1077 QWDNNKTLIDGE
-1089 YLISPKIFSGTKDSN
+1089 YVVSPKMFSGTKDSG
-1104 GKLTGVALGRDCVTV
+1104 GKLTGIALGRDCITV
-1119 DGEKK
+1119 DGEKR
-1124 TGIFALDQD
+1124 TGIFALVGGNIVFK
-1133 DLMLE
+1133 
-1138 LDPLNKRYVFRG
+1138 LDPISEEYEFQGSVVADSITMKDFAHLSQAIFKGDFMFSQQGIDADGNPTSNYQEFNQENPQGGNFKPNLAFNLKTGDQYSNGGHVYGFATNTPIQANG
-1150 TNIIGSPDG
+1150 TSVDPDKVAYSKVNI
-1159 QRVVISP
+1159 
-1166 DSKDIKIFD
+1166 
-1175 DSNKNVLRID
+1175 
-1185 GASKDSLNDLFS
+1185 LFS
-1197 QNIPTI
+1197 GTSSLRLPNDKKFDGVEFTIVSTASRSFDGSANIY
-1203 NIKNIPASVP
+1203 
-1213 SQEREY
+1213 REGGGDTNYSATGIHYKGVEIRTCY
-1219 MVDIADPIY
+1219 MRSEGSFIRLIAHWNGSKLKYYVVGHSDNFAMIEPILNTQGTSATLGIWFVDR
-1228 VTGNVA
+1228 V
-1234 LDGRFFGGYT
+1234 YT
-1244 SSSPNTIFV
+1244 SSTSMRVYYNDINLFLFMLNVYSGKDAPNTGG
-1253 EIILKTYSDSS
+1253 L
-1264 LQNIIYADYLYSK
+1264 N
-1277 VVSYTTE
+1277 
-1284 HSFDG
+1284 
-1289 EMFTGF
+1289 FT
-1295 LVSGY
+1295 S
-1300 NVLSLRLAMS
+1300 
-1310 YQYSHSFSINNMS
+1310 
-1323 ITPVVNEYLSSL
+1323 
-1335 FANGISL
+1335 
-1342 GTSSK
+1342 
-1347 NLFSVMNRRVNGIN
+1347 
-1361 SIQAILSDGTSG
+1361 
-1373 LRLDSNGLQSLRNG
+1373 
-1387 RWGMVPSIICY
+1387 
-1398 GRAYST
+1398 
-1404 PSNAYIRRCKSY
+1404 
-1416 NGDIPTITRMSSTLG
+1416 
-1431 YLRMNIPS
+1431 PS
-1439 SWTADGFSESNVQIM
+1439 S
-1454 LTGFGQSRNGS
+1454 
-1465 ASNMSEFLIKATVI
+1465 
-1479 SVTSSE
+1479 
-1485 VYIGLSDDDTGNDG
+1485 
-1499 EFYFEMK
+1499 
-1506 WL
+1506 

>member
-55 LEIDSLV
+55 LEIDALLV
-62 VRETMVVFE
+62 RGQFTVFE
-71 LLIQKIRAVKG
+71 LLISKIRSIMGAQTISQGQGKVKS
-82 ALGIT
+82 A
-87 QACGRIKTATLDE
+87 RISDDGTEYLIE
-100 SGQNWLVTIEDE
+100 LEDE
-112 MSFVAHDF
+112 DVSLVAHDF
-120 IRCQDWT
+120 IRCQT
-127 NGTLKGYWVE
+127 FSGTDLRMYHVE
-137 ISEIRKIDGVDT
+137 IESVDLSTKTLHIPLSEFNLDD
-149 IVIPVSDFTGG
+149 
-160 IGYTDGMEA
+160 
-169 VDPALSG
+169 SG
-176 MTTPAIGDE
+176 NVLNPPKAGDDL
-185 IVQFGNSK
+185 VQFGNSQNK
-193 DVNRQSAIYLH
+193 DRQSAIYLH
-204 ADEGG
+204 ADENG
-209 QPAIDILFGIN
+209 QPAIDVMFDID
-220 SKSFAGC
+220 SKDW
-227 TKIRMGGELPGTDG
+227 TNKIKIRVGGDIPGTEG
-241 LKGFYC
+241 LKGFYSI
-247 ENGMIKG
+247 NGMIKAVDENG
-254 TDSTGHVVYC
+254 ALIYGL
-264 IYPDGT
+264 YPDGT
-270 AEFGDG
+270 VNIGKGNIVYNPQNNKVTLG
-276 SAKFAT
+276 SGVT
-282 DKSGYIAGGA
+282 L
-292 ISWHWDASK
+292 SWS
-301 NKYVC
+301 
-306 SMKGVVLTWDNL
+306 NL
-318 DEETKEN
+318 DEEAKEN
-325 LKGEPGKDGQDGT
+325 LKGEP
-338 NGTDGKDGTSLIF
+338 GKDGTSLIF
-351 MGEFSSAPADPQNG
+351 MGEFSSAPANPQNG

-409 QSVVCSLDGTVVSG
+409 QSVACSLDGTVVFG
-423 LPVTTTFSMF
+423 LPITTTFSMF
-433 YGTTELSLDSLS
+433 YGTTELPLDSLS

-469 AAVADV
+469 ATVADV

-481 GKATYKGAQYERTL
+481 GRVTYKGSQYERTL
-495 QLSINKIK
+495 HLSINKVK
-503 PGANGQNGTDGTDG
+503 PGENGENGTDGTN
-517 ADGQNAV
+517 GQNAV

-529 PSTNIIKRDAN
+529 PSTNIIKRDAD
-540 GNSDVSKISCRVM
+540 GNSDVSNISCRVM
-553 KTDGTSTVVSSLPV
+553 KTDGASTVVSSLPV

-578 NATSYTPDSE
+578 NATSYTPDKQ
-588 ISVSGITNKI
+588 ISVSGITDKI

-631 GEDGKDGLSIMWKG
+631 GEDGKDGLSITWKG
-645 DLSSAPSNPEK
+645 DLSSAPANPQK

-673 SAWELMVADGQ
+673 TAWELMVADGQ

-698 FVTYHDS
+698 FITYHDS

-796 DFTKDGDYYVSPSP
+796 NFTKDGDYYVSPSP

-902 VRFRMLDPTTCW
+902 VKFRMLDPTTCW
-914 YSTAVIDGET
+914 YSTAVIDSKT

-951 RDVVDLPTS
+951 RNVIDLPAS

-1035 TLQDGKWG
+1035 TLQGGKWG

-1057 GEPGEPGTPGE
+1057 GEPGE

-1089 YLISPKIFSGTKDSN
+1089 YLISPKIFSGTKDSS
-1104 GKLTGVALGRDCVTV
+1104 GKLTGIALGRDCITV
-1119 DGEKK
+1119 DGEKR
-1124 TGIFALDQD
+1124 TGIFALVGGNIVFK
-1133 DLMLE
+1133 
-1138 LDPLNKRYVFRG
+1138 LDPISEEYEFQGSVVADSITMKDFAHLSQAIFKGDFMFSQQGIDADGNPTSNYQEFNQENPQGGNFKPNLAFNLKTGDQYSNGGHVYGFATNTPIQANG
-1150 TNIIGSPDG
+1150 TSVDPDKVAYSKVNI
-1159 QRVVISP
+1159 
-1166 DSKDIKIFD
+1166 
-1175 DSNKNVLRID
+1175 
-1185 GASKDSLNDLFS
+1185 LFS
-1197 QNIPTI
+1197 GTSSLRLPNDKKFDGVEFTIVSTASRSFDGSANIY
-1203 NIKNIPASVP
+1203 
-1213 SQEREY
+1213 REGGGDTNYSATGIHYKGVEIRTCY
-1219 MVDIADPIY
+1219 MRSEGSFIRLIAHWNGSKLKYYVVGHSDNFAMIEPILNTQGTSATLGIWFVDR
-1228 VTGNVA
+1228 V
-1234 LDGRFFGGYT
+1234 YT
-1244 SSSPNTIFV
+1244 SSTSMRVYYNDINLFLFMLNVYSGKDAPNTGG
-1253 EIILKTYSDSS
+1253 L
-1264 LQNIIYADYLYSK
+1264 N
-1277 VVSYTTE
+1277 
-1284 HSFDG
+1284 
-1289 EMFTGF
+1289 FT
-1295 LVSGY
+1295 S
-1300 NVLSLRLAMS
+1300 
-1310 YQYSHSFSINNMS
+1310 
-1323 ITPVVNEYLSSL
+1323 
-1335 FANGISL
+1335 
-1342 GTSSK
+1342 
-1347 NLFSVMNRRVNGIN
+1347 
-1361 SIQAILSDGTSG
+1361 
-1373 LRLDSNGLQSLRNG
+1373 
-1387 RWGMVPSIICY
+1387 
-1398 GRAYST
+1398 
-1404 PSNAYIRRCKSY
+1404 
-1416 NGDIPTITRMSSTLG
+1416 
-1431 YLRMNIPS
+1431 PS
-1439 SWTADGFSESNVQIM
+1439 S
-1454 LTGFGQSRNGS
+1454 
-1465 ASNMSEFLIKATVI
+1465 
-1479 SVTSSE
+1479 
-1485 VYIGLSDDDTGNDG
+1485 
-1499 EFYFEMK
+1499 
-1506 WL
+1506 

>member
-55 LEIDSLV
+55 LEIDALLV
-62 VRETMVVFE
+62 RGQFTVFE
-71 LLIQKIRAVKG
+71 LLISKIRSIMGAQTISQGQGKVKS
-82 ALGIT
+82 A
-87 QACGRIKTATLDE
+87 RISDDGTEYLIE
-100 SGQNWLVTIEDE
+100 LEDE
-112 MSFVAHDF
+112 DVSLVAHDF
-120 IRCQDWT
+120 IRCQT
-127 NGTLKGYWVE
+127 FSGTDLRMYHVE
-137 ISEIRKIDGVDT
+137 IESVDLSTKTLHIPLSEFNLDD
-149 IVIPVSDFTGG
+149 
-160 IGYTDGMEA
+160 
-169 VDPALSG
+169 SG
-176 MTTPAIGDE
+176 NVLNPPKAGDDL
-185 IVQFGNSK
+185 VQFGNSQNK
-193 DVNRQSAIYLH
+193 DRQSAIYLH
-204 ADEGG
+204 ADENG
-209 QPAIDILFGIN
+209 QPAIDVMFDID
-220 SKSFAGC
+220 SKDW
-227 TKIRMGGELPGTDG
+227 TNKIKIRVGGDIPGTEG
-241 LKGFYC
+241 LKGFYSI
-247 ENGMIKG
+247 NGMIKAVDENG
-254 TDSTGHVVYC
+254 ALIYGL
-264 IYPDGT
+264 YPDGT
-270 AEFGDG
+270 VNIGKGNIVYNPQNNKVTLG
-276 SAKFAT
+276 SGVT
-282 DKSGYIAGGA
+282 L
-292 ISWHWDASK
+292 SWS
-301 NKYVC
+301 
-306 SMKGVVLTWDNL
+306 NL
-318 DEETKEN
+318 DEEAKEN
-325 LKGEPGKDGQDGT
+325 LKGEP
-338 NGTDGKDGTSLIF
+338 GTDGKDGTSLIF
-351 MGEFSSAPADPQNG
+351 MGEFSSAPANPQNG

-409 QSVVCSLDGTVVSG
+409 QSVACSLDGTVVSG
-423 LPVTTTFSMF
+423 LPITTTFSMF
-433 YGTTELSLDSLS
+433 YGTTELPLDSLS

-481 GKATYKGAQYERTL
+481 GRVTYKGSQYERTL
-495 QLSINKIK
+495 HLSINKVK
-503 PGANGQNGTDGTDG
+503 PGENGENGTDGTN
-517 ADGQNAV
+517 GQNAV

-529 PSTNIIKRDAN
+529 PSTNIIKRDAD

-578 NATSYTPDSE
+578 NATSYTPDKQ
-588 ISVSGITNKI
+588 ISVSGITEKI

-631 GEDGKDGLSIMWKG
+631 GEDGKDGLSITWKG
-645 DLSSAPSNPEK
+645 DLSSAPANPQK

-673 SAWELMVADGQ
+673 TAWELMVADGQ

-698 FVTYHDS
+698 FITYHDS

-796 DFTKDGDYYVSPSP
+796 NFTKDGDYYVSPSP
-810 TSHSSTYKQRIS
+810 TSHSSTYKQRVS

-851 LDMSYHMD
+851 LDTSYSSS
-859 NEHAWVG
+859 NEHAWEG
-866 SGVAS
+866 SGVTN
-871 AVVDIAVPTSGS
+871 AVVDIAVPTAGS

-893 GSGSSNEDR
+893 SSTSNNEDR
-902 VRFRMLDPTTCW
+902 VKFRMLDPTTCW
-914 YSTAVIDGET
+914 YSTAVIDSKT

-951 RDVVDLPTS
+951 RNVIDLPTS
-960 NEYVNEYIGDAPE
+960 NEYVNEYIGDASE

-1043 EYKNYRLFGHYGKD
+1043 EYKNYHLFGHYGKD
-1057 GEPGEPGTPGE
+1057 GEPGE

-1089 YLISPKIFSGTKDSN
+1089 YLISPKIFSGTKDSS
-1104 GKLTGVALGRDCVTV
+1104 GKLTGIALGRDCITV
-1119 DGEKK
+1119 DGEKR
-1124 TGIFALDQD
+1124 TGIFALVGGNIVFK
-1133 DLMLE
+1133 
-1138 LDPLNKRYVFRG
+1138 LDPISEEYEFQGSVVADSITMKDFAHLSQAIFKGDFMFSQQGIDADGNPTSNYQEFNQENPQGGNFKPNLAFNLKTGDQYSNGGHVYGFATNTPIQANG
-1150 TNIIGSPDG
+1150 TSVDPDKVAYSKVNI
-1159 QRVVISP
+1159 
-1166 DSKDIKIFD
+1166 
-1175 DSNKNVLRID
+1175 
-1185 GASKDSLNDLFS
+1185 LFS
-1197 QNIPTI
+1197 GTSSLRLPNDKKFDGVEFTIVSTASRSFDGSANIY
-1203 NIKNIPASVP
+1203 
-1213 SQEREY
+1213 REGGGDTNYSATGIHYKGVEIRTCY
-1219 MVDIADPIY
+1219 MRSEGSFIRLIAHWNGSKLKYYVVGHSDNFAMIEPILNTQGTSATLGIWFVDR
-1228 VTGNVA
+1228 V
-1234 LDGRFFGGYT
+1234 YT
-1244 SSSPNTIFV
+1244 SSTSMRVYYNDINLFLFMLNVYSGKDAPNTGG
-1253 EIILKTYSDSS
+1253 L
-1264 LQNIIYADYLYSK
+1264 N
-1277 VVSYTTE
+1277 
-1284 HSFDG
+1284 
-1289 EMFTGF
+1289 FT
-1295 LVSGY
+1295 S
-1300 NVLSLRLAMS
+1300 
-1310 YQYSHSFSINNMS
+1310 
-1323 ITPVVNEYLSSL
+1323 
-1335 FANGISL
+1335 
-1342 GTSSK
+1342 
-1347 NLFSVMNRRVNGIN
+1347 
-1361 SIQAILSDGTSG
+1361 
-1373 LRLDSNGLQSLRNG
+1373 
-1387 RWGMVPSIICY
+1387 
-1398 GRAYST
+1398 
-1404 PSNAYIRRCKSY
+1404 
-1416 NGDIPTITRMSSTLG
+1416 
-1431 YLRMNIPS
+1431 PS
-1439 SWTADGFSESNVQIM
+1439 S
-1454 LTGFGQSRNGS
+1454 
-1465 ASNMSEFLIKATVI
+1465 
-1479 SVTSSE
+1479 
-1485 VYIGLSDDDTGNDG
+1485 
-1499 EFYFEMK
+1499 
-1506 WL
+1506 

>member
-137 ISEIRKIDGVDT
+137 IAEIRKIDGVDT
-149 IVIPVSDFTGG
+149 IVIPVSEFTGG

-176 MTTPAIGDE
+176 MTTPAVSDE

-227 TKIRMGGELPGTDG
+227 TKIRMGGDIPGTDG

-254 TDSTGHVVYC
+254 TDSKGHVVYC

-292 ISWHWDASK
+292 ISWYWDASK

-318 DEETKEN
+318 DEEAKEN
-325 LKGEPGKDGQDGT
+325 LKGEP
-338 NGTDGKDGTSLIF
+338 GKDGTSLIF

-409 QSVVCSLDGTVVSG
+409 QSVACSLDGTVVSG

-481 GKATYKGAQYERTL
+481 GRVTYKGAQYERTL
-495 QLSINKIK
+495 HLSINKVK
-503 PGANGQNGTDGTDG
+503 PGENGEDGNDG
-517 ADGQNAV
+517 KNAV

-567 GYSMDYIIDSG
+567 DYSMDYIIDSG

-631 GEDGKDGLSIMWKG
+631 GEDGKDGLSITWKG

-836 DVSSEQNYDKGIVEA
+836 NVSSEQNYDKGIVEA

-902 VRFRMLDPTTCW
+902 VKFRMLDPTTCW

-951 RDVVDLPTS
+951 RDVIDLPTS

-1057 GEPGEPGTPGE
+1057 GKPGEPGTPGE
-1068 DANLLPWVE
+1068 DGKDANLLPWVE
-1077 DWNNNKTEIGGE
+1077 QWNNNKTEIDGE
-1089 YLISPKIFSGTKDSN
+1089 YIVSPKMFSGTKDSN
-1104 GKLTGVALGRDCVTV
+1104 GKLTGVAIGRDCITV
-1119 DGEKK
+1119 DGEKR
-1124 TGIFALDQD
+1124 TGIFALVDNEIVF
-1133 DLMLE
+1133 E
-1138 LDPLNKRYVFRG
+1138 LDPLTKKYIFKG
-1150 TNIIGSPDG
+1150 TIEADGGKIAGFKIEDNWLTSVDYKGAIMIGDNLVRFLRINEYGIVNPSAALLQIRNDKG
-1159 QRVVISP
+1159 SAVSL
-1166 DSKDIKIFD
+1166 SGG
-1175 DSNKNVLRID
+1175 SNKNVLSIIGN
-1185 GASKDSLNDLFS
+1185 GASNA
-1197 QNIPTI
+1197 I
-1203 NIKNIPASVP
+1203 
-1213 SQEREY
+1213 
-1219 MVDIADPIY
+1219 
-1228 VTGNVA
+1228 
-1234 LDGRFFGGYT
+1234 
-1244 SSSPNTIFV
+1244 SSAGSHEFH
-1253 EIILKTYSDSS
+1253 
-1264 LQNIIYADYLYSK
+1264 QRA
-1277 VVSYTTE
+1277 
-1284 HSFDG
+1284 G
-1289 EMFTGF
+1289 EKWNAPG
-1295 LVSGY
+1295 
-1300 NVLSLRLAMS
+1300 VLWAARIS
-1310 YQYSHSFSINNMS
+1310 
-1323 ITPVVNEYLSSL
+1323 
-1335 FANGISL
+1335 ANGTIENKWGDGCSISSIYHGQAGL
-1342 GTSSK
+1342 YAFNHDLRHTQYFVQATAVHGTWSIAALTDK
-1347 NLFSVMNRRVNGIN
+1347 NDNQFTVRTFHKDGNYGDSPFEI
-1361 SIQAILSDGTSG
+1361 AII
-1373 LRLDSNGLQSLRNG
+1373 G
-1387 RWGMVPSIICY
+1387 R
-1398 GRAYST
+1398 
-1404 PSNAYIRRCKSY
+1404 
-1416 NGDIPTITRMSSTLG
+1416 TRET
-1431 YLRMNIPS
+1431 
-1439 SWTADGFSESNVQIM
+1439 VQ
-1454 LTGFGQSRNGS
+1454 
-1465 ASNMSEFLIKATVI
+1465 
-1479 SVTSSE
+1479 
-1485 VYIGLSDDDTGNDG
+1485 
-1499 EFYFEMK
+1499 
-1506 WL
+1506 

>member
-55 LEIDSLV
+55 LEIDALLV
-62 VRETMVVFE
+62 RGQFTVFE
-71 LLIQKIRAVKG
+71 LLISKIRSIMGAQTISQGQGKVKS
-82 ALGIT
+82 A
-87 QACGRIKTATLDE
+87 RISDDGTEYLIE
-100 SGQNWLVTIEDE
+100 LEDE
-112 MSFVAHDF
+112 DVSLVAHDF
-120 IRCQDWT
+120 IRCQT
-127 NGTLKGYWVE
+127 FSGTDLRMYHVE
-137 ISEIRKIDGVDT
+137 IESVDLSTKTLHIPLSEFNLDD
-149 IVIPVSDFTGG
+149 
-160 IGYTDGMEA
+160 
-169 VDPALSG
+169 SG
-176 MTTPAIGDE
+176 NVLNPPKAGDDL
-185 IVQFGNSK
+185 VQFGNSQNK
-193 DVNRQSAIYLH
+193 DRQSAIYLH
-204 ADEGG
+204 ADENG
-209 QPAIDILFGIN
+209 QPAIDVMFDID
-220 SKSFAGC
+220 SKDW
-227 TKIRMGGELPGTDG
+227 TNKIKIRVGGDIPGTEG
-241 LKGFYC
+241 LKGFYSI
-247 ENGMIKG
+247 NGMIKAVDENG
-254 TDSTGHVVYC
+254 ALIYGL
-264 IYPDGT
+264 YPDGT
-270 AEFGDG
+270 VNIGKGNIVYNPQNNKVTLG
-276 SAKFAT
+276 SGVT
-282 DKSGYIAGGA
+282 L
-292 ISWHWDASK
+292 SWS
-301 NKYVC
+301 
-306 SMKGVVLTWDNL
+306 NL
-318 DEETKEN
+318 DEEAKEN
-325 LKGEPGKDGQDGT
+325 LKGKP
-338 NGTDGKDGTSLIF
+338 GTDGKDGTSLIF
-351 MGEFSSAPADPQNG
+351 MGEFSSAPANPQNG

-409 QSVVCSLDGTVVSG
+409 QSVACSLDGTVVFG
-423 LPVTTTFSMF
+423 LPITTTFSMF
-433 YGTTELSLDSLS
+433 YGTTELPLDSLS

-469 AAVADV
+469 ATVADV

-481 GKATYKGAQYERTL
+481 GRVTYKGSQYERTL
-495 QLSINKIK
+495 HLSINKVK
-503 PGANGQNGTDGTDG
+503 PGENGENGTDGTN
-517 ADGQNAV
+517 GQNAV

-529 PSTNIIKRDAN
+529 PSTNIIKRDAD
-540 GNSDVSKISCRVM
+540 GNSDVSNISCRVM
-553 KTDGTSTVVSSLPV
+553 KTDGASTVVSSLPV

-578 NATSYTPDSE
+578 NATSYTPDKQ
-588 ISVSGITNKI
+588 ISVSGITDKI

-631 GEDGKDGLSIMWKG
+631 GEDGKDGLSITWKG
-645 DLSSAPSNPEK
+645 DLSSAPANPQK

-673 SAWELMVADGQ
+673 TAWELMVADGQ

-698 FVTYHDS
+698 FITYHDS

-796 DFTKDGDYYVSPSP
+796 NFTKDGDYYVSPSP
-810 TSHSSTYKQRIS
+810 TSHSSTYKQRVS

-851 LDMSYHMD
+851 LDTSYSSS
-859 NEHAWVG
+859 NEHAWEG
-866 SGVAS
+866 SGVTN
-871 AVVDIAVPTSGS
+871 AVVDIAVPTAGS

-893 GSGSSNEDR
+893 SSTSNNEDR
-902 VRFRMLDPTTCW
+902 VKFRMLDPTTCW
-914 YSTAVIDGET
+914 YSTAVIDSKT

-951 RDVVDLPTS
+951 RNVIDLPTS
-960 NEYVNEYIGDAPE
+960 NEYVNEYIGDASE

-1043 EYKNYRLFGHYGKD
+1043 EYKNYHLFGHYGKD
-1057 GEPGEPGTPGE
+1057 GEPGE

-1089 YLISPKIFSGTKDSN
+1089 YLISPKIFSGTKDSS
-1104 GKLTGVALGRDCVTV
+1104 GKLTGIALGRDCITV
-1119 DGEKK
+1119 DGEKR
-1124 TGIFALDQD
+1124 TGIFALVGGNIVFK
-1133 DLMLE
+1133 
-1138 LDPLNKRYVFRG
+1138 LDPISEEYEFQGSVVADSITMKDFAHLSQAIFKGDFMFSQQGIDADGNPTSNYQEFNQENPQGGNFKPNLAFNLKTGDQYSNGGHVYGFATNTPIQANGTSVDPDKVAYSKVNILFSGTSSLRLPNDKKFDGVEFTIVSTASRSFDGSANIYREGGGDTNYSATGIHYKGVEIRTCYMRSEGSFIRLIAHWNGSKLKYYVVGHSDNFAMIEPILN
-1150 TNIIGSPDG
+1150 T
-1159 QRVVISP
+1159 Q
-1166 DSKDIKIFD
+1166 
-1175 DSNKNVLRID
+1175 
-1185 GASKDSLNDLFS
+1185 GASATLGIWF
-1197 QNIPTI
+1197 
-1203 NIKNIPASVP
+1203 
-1213 SQEREY
+1213 
-1219 MVDIADPIY
+1219 VDR
-1228 VTGNVA
+1228 V
-1234 LDGRFFGGYT
+1234 YT
-1244 SSSPNTIFV
+1244 SSTSMRVYYNDINLFLFMLNVYSGKDAPNTGG
-1253 EIILKTYSDSS
+1253 L
-1264 LQNIIYADYLYSK
+1264 N
-1277 VVSYTTE
+1277 
-1284 HSFDG
+1284 
-1289 EMFTGF
+1289 FT
-1295 LVSGY
+1295 S
-1300 NVLSLRLAMS
+1300 
-1310 YQYSHSFSINNMS
+1310 
-1323 ITPVVNEYLSSL
+1323 
-1335 FANGISL
+1335 
-1342 GTSSK
+1342 
-1347 NLFSVMNRRVNGIN
+1347 
-1361 SIQAILSDGTSG
+1361 
-1373 LRLDSNGLQSLRNG
+1373 
-1387 RWGMVPSIICY
+1387 
-1398 GRAYST
+1398 
-1404 PSNAYIRRCKSY
+1404 
-1416 NGDIPTITRMSSTLG
+1416 
-1431 YLRMNIPS
+1431 PS
-1439 SWTADGFSESNVQIM
+1439 S
-1454 LTGFGQSRNGS
+1454 
-1465 ASNMSEFLIKATVI
+1465 
-1479 SVTSSE
+1479 
-1485 VYIGLSDDDTGNDG
+1485 
-1499 EFYFEMK
+1499 
-1506 WL
+1506 

>member
-55 LEIDSLV
+55 LEIDALLV
-62 VRETMVVFE
+62 RGQFTVFE
-71 LLIQKIRAVKG
+71 LLISKIRSIMGAQTISQGQGKVKS
-82 ALGIT
+82 A
-87 QACGRIKTATLDE
+87 RISDDGTEYLIE
-100 SGQNWLVTIEDE
+100 LEDE
-112 MSFVAHDF
+112 DVSLVAHDF
-120 IRCQDWT
+120 IRCQT
-127 NGTLKGYWVE
+127 FSGTDLRMYHVE
-137 ISEIRKIDGVDT
+137 IESVDLLTKTLHIPLSEFNLDD
-149 IVIPVSDFTGG
+149 
-160 IGYTDGMEA
+160 
-169 VDPALSG
+169 SG
-176 MTTPAIGDE
+176 NVLNPPKAGDDL
-185 IVQFGNSK
+185 VQFGNSQNK
-193 DVNRQSAIYLH
+193 ARQSAIYLH
-204 ADEGG
+204 ADENG
-209 QPAIDILFGIN
+209 QPAIDVMFDID
-220 SKSFAGC
+220 SKDW
-227 TKIRMGGELPGTDG
+227 TNKIKIRVGGDIPGTEG
-241 LKGFYC
+241 LKGFYSI
-247 ENGMIKG
+247 NGMIKAVDENG
-254 TDSTGHVVYC
+254 ALIYGL
-264 IYPDGT
+264 YPDGT
-270 AEFGDG
+270 VNIGKGNIVYNPQNNKVTLG
-276 SAKFAT
+276 SGVT
-282 DKSGYIAGGA
+282 L
-292 ISWHWDASK
+292 SWS
-301 NKYVC
+301 
-306 SMKGVVLTWDNL
+306 NL

-351 MGEFSSAPADPQNG
+351 MGEFSSAPANPQNG

-409 QSVVCSLDGTVVSG
+409 QSVACSLDGTVVFG
-423 LPVTTTFSMF
+423 LPITTTFSMF
-433 YGTTELSLDSLS
+433 YGTTELPLDSLS

-454 TADRSTGIVKVTAIT
+454 TSDRSTGIVKVTAIT

-481 GKATYKGAQYERTL
+481 GRVTYKGSQYERTL
-495 QLSINKIK
+495 HLSINKVK
-503 PGANGQNGTDGTDG
+503 PGENGENGTDG
-517 ADGQNAV
+517 ANGQNAV

-529 PSTNIIKRDAN
+529 PSTNIIKRDAD
-540 GNSDVSKISCRVM
+540 GNSDVSNISCRVM
-553 KTDGTSTVVSSLPV
+553 KTDGASTVVSSLPV

-578 NATSYTPDSE
+578 NATSYTPDKQ
-588 ISVSGITNKI
+588 ISVSGITDKI

-631 GEDGKDGLSIMWKG
+631 GEDGKDGLSITWKG
-645 DLSSAPSNPEK
+645 DLSSAPANPQK

-673 SAWELMVADGQ
+673 TAWELMVADGQ

-698 FVTYHDS
+698 FITYHDS

-796 DFTKDGDYYVSPSP
+796 NFTKDGDYYVSPSP
-810 TSHSSTYKQRIS
+810 TSHSSTYKQRVS

-851 LDMSYHMD
+851 LDTSYSSS
-859 NEHAWVG
+859 NEHAWEG
-866 SGVAS
+866 SGVTN
-871 AVVDIAVPTSGS
+871 AVVDIAVPTAGS

-893 GSGSSNEDR
+893 GSTSSNEDR
-902 VRFRMLDPTTCW
+902 VKFRMLDPTTCW
-914 YSTAVIDGET
+914 YSTAVIDGKT

-951 RDVVDLPTS
+951 RNVIDLPTS

-981 AGNIVKYNNVYK
+981 AGNIVKYNDVYK

-1007 AYWEDVLWW
+1007 TYWEDVLWW

-1057 GEPGEPGTPGE
+1057 GEPGADGKPGE

-1089 YLISPKIFSGTKDSN
+1089 YLISPKIFSGTKDSS

-1150 TNIIGSPDG
+1150 TNIIGSPNG

-1175 DSNKNVLRID
+1175 DNNKNVLRID

-1203 NIKNIPASVP
+1203 NVKNIPASVP

-1219 MVDIADPIY
+1219 MVDITDPIY

-1253 EIILKTYSDSS
+1253 EIILKAYSDSS
-1264 LQNIIYADYLYSK
+1264 LQNIIYADYIYSK
-1277 VVSYTTE
+1277 VVSYKTE
-1284 HSFDG
+1284 HIFND

-1310 YQYSHSFSINNMS
+1310 EQYPHSFSINNMS

-1373 LRLDSNGLQSLRNG
+1373 LRLDSNGLQSSRNG

-1416 NGDIPTITRMSSTLG
+1416 NGDIPTITRMSSTMG

-1439 SWTADGFSESNVQIM
+1439 SWTTDGFSESTVQIM

-1465 ASNMSEFLIKATVI
+1465 ASNMSEFLIKATVL

>member
-137 ISEIRKIDGVDT
+137 IAEIRKIDGVDT
-149 IVIPVSDFTGG
+149 IVIPVSEFTGG

-176 MTTPAIGDE
+176 MTTPAVSDE

-227 TKIRMGGELPGTDG
+227 TKIRMGGGIPGTDG

-254 TDSTGHVVYC
+254 TDSKGHVVYC

-276 SAKFAT
+276 SARFAT
-282 DKSGYIAGGA
+282 DKSGHIAGGA

-338 NGTDGKDGTSLIF
+338 DGKPGTDGKDGTSLIF
-351 MGEFSSAPADPQNG
+351 MGEFSSAPANPQNG

-409 QSVVCSLDGTVVSG
+409 QSVACSLDGTVVSG
-423 LPVTTTFSMF
+423 LPITTTFSMF
-433 YGTTELSLDSLS
+433 YGTTELPLDSLS

-481 GKATYKGAQYERTL
+481 GRVTYKGSQYERTL
-495 QLSINKIK
+495 HLSINKVK
-503 PGANGQNGTDGTDG
+503 PGENGEDGTDGTN
-517 ADGQNAV
+517 GQNAV

-529 PSTNIIKRDAN
+529 PSTNIIKRDAD
-540 GNSDVSKISCRVM
+540 GNSDVSNISCRVM
-553 KTDGTSTVVSSLPV
+553 KTDGASTVVSSLPV

-578 NATSYTPDSE
+578 NATSYTPDKQ
-588 ISVSGITNKI
+588 ISVSGITDKI

-631 GEDGKDGLSIMWKG
+631 GEDGKDGLSITWKG
-645 DLSSAPSNPEK
+645 DLSSAPANPQK

-673 SAWELMVADGQ
+673 TAWELMVADGQ

-698 FVTYHDS
+698 FITYHDS

-796 DFTKDGDYYVSPSP
+796 NFTKDGDYYVSPSP
-810 TSHSSTYKQRIS
+810 TSHSSTYKQRVS

-851 LDMSYHMD
+851 LDTSYRMD
-859 NEHAWVG
+859 NEHAWEG
-866 SGVAS
+866 SGVTN
-871 AVVDIAVPTSGS
+871 AVVDIAVPTAGS

-893 GSGSSNEDR
+893 GSTSSNEDR
-902 VRFRMLDPTTCW
+902 VKFRMLDPTTCW
-914 YSTAVIDGET
+914 YSTAVIDGKT

-951 RDVVDLPTS
+951 RNVIDLPTS

-1057 GEPGEPGTPGE
+1057 GEPGADGKPGE
-1068 DANLLPWVE
+1068 DGKDANLLPWVE
-1077 DWNNNKTEIGGE
+1077 QWNNNKTLIDGE
-1089 YLISPKIFSGTKDSN
+1089 YIVSPKMFSGTKDSG
-1104 GKLTGVALGRDCVTV
+1104 GKLTGIALGRDCITV
-1119 DGEKK
+1119 DGEKR
-1124 TGIFALDQD
+1124 TGIFALVGGNIVFK
-1133 DLMLE
+1133 
-1138 LDPLNKRYVFRG
+1138 LDPISEEYEFQGSVVADSITMKDFAHLSQAIFKGDFMFSQQGIDADGNPTSNYQEFNQENPQGGNFKPNLAFNLKTGDQYSNGGHVYGFATNTPIQANG
-1150 TNIIGSPDG
+1150 TSVDPDKVAYSKVNI
-1159 QRVVISP
+1159 
-1166 DSKDIKIFD
+1166 
-1175 DSNKNVLRID
+1175 
-1185 GASKDSLNDLFS
+1185 LFS
-1197 QNIPTI
+1197 GTSSLRLPNDKKFDGVEFTIVSTASRSFDGSANIY
-1203 NIKNIPASVP
+1203 
-1213 SQEREY
+1213 REGGGDTNYSATGIHYKGVEIRTCY
-1219 MVDIADPIY
+1219 MRSEGSFIRLIAHWNGSKLKYYVVGHSDNFAMIEPILNTQGTSATLGIWFVDR
-1228 VTGNVA
+1228 V
-1234 LDGRFFGGYT
+1234 YT
-1244 SSSPNTIFV
+1244 SSTSMRVYYNDINLFLFMLNVYSGKDAPNTGG
-1253 EIILKTYSDSS
+1253 L
-1264 LQNIIYADYLYSK
+1264 N
-1277 VVSYTTE
+1277 
-1284 HSFDG
+1284 
-1289 EMFTGF
+1289 FT
-1295 LVSGY
+1295 S
-1300 NVLSLRLAMS
+1300 
-1310 YQYSHSFSINNMS
+1310 
-1323 ITPVVNEYLSSL
+1323 
-1335 FANGISL
+1335 
-1342 GTSSK
+1342 
-1347 NLFSVMNRRVNGIN
+1347 
-1361 SIQAILSDGTSG
+1361 
-1373 LRLDSNGLQSLRNG
+1373 
-1387 RWGMVPSIICY
+1387 
-1398 GRAYST
+1398 
-1404 PSNAYIRRCKSY
+1404 
-1416 NGDIPTITRMSSTLG
+1416 
-1431 YLRMNIPS
+1431 PS
-1439 SWTADGFSESNVQIM
+1439 S
-1454 LTGFGQSRNGS
+1454 
-1465 ASNMSEFLIKATVI
+1465 
-1479 SVTSSE
+1479 
-1485 VYIGLSDDDTGNDG
+1485 
-1499 EFYFEMK
+1499 
-1506 WL
+1506 